1 MANDVTT
8 RILQIQVDYGDAVK
22 KIAEYQA
29 LIDEVRKL
37 QKGLKAD
44 LKEGRISQEEYQR
57 SVQAGNLAMS
67 QMKEAMNT
75 VSKAVRNQLK
85 SQAEQEGSLVQ
96 LRAEISNLNAEYDR
110 LSRAERESSKG
121 DELKDKINRLTTEL
135 KSAEEGT
142 QRFYRNVGNYKS
154 ALLGVGVSTSSLCD
168 ALAKEA
174 KSAEEAE
181 KANEILKKAIAAID
195 PSSVGAS
202 ESIALLSKKI
212 EENDKIIQEHADNL
226 ADAQKK
232 QQEQSEG
239 LLDTMSDLTGVN
251 LNFGNSLNNLSKNS
265 AGSVIE
271 GITIKAK
278 ALWATL
284 TGLLSNPLVLTFLGI
299 AGVGM
304 AVKWWYD
311 YNKGLEEASRLTQQL
326 TGLSGDEM
334 KAFRNEVQGVADTF
348 GADFQDV
355 LESANTLSRQF
366 GISVQEALQYVKDG
380 FVSGANATGQFT
392 DIVKEYPAYFKE
404 AGLSASQFIS
414 ITAQSSKMG
423 IVSDK
428 AVDTIKEA
436 NIRLREMST
445 ATAEALDGI
454 GISSAEMQKK
464 LQDGSMTTFEAMQ
477 QVSTKLN
484 EMADNSP
491 ATAAA
496 ISDIFGGPGED
507 AGLQYLRTLK
517 DIETNLDVTKEKAGD
532 MAKVQEEQMNSQIE
546 LDNTLAALFDAT
558 GGSFEEMTA
567 TAKTW
572 VNNGI
577 VAMIKGCVELVNWFI
592 DLYNKSIVVR
602 AGVASI
608 AIQFKTAWSIIKN
621 VCKLLVD
628 EIMALG
634 KIIKGVLTL
643 SWDDVKAG
651 WEQFR
656 KASSK
661 AVQNIVNDTVD
672 AYKEAWS
679 EVKDGELE
687 HVKLDLATVT
697 DGDSSASGQST
708 GDNTR
713 RTGNTGSKKDK
724 NKKTGK
730 DPAAEAAKA
739 EAQLLRKAED
749 ELMKITMESIETRR
763 KMVELSYKR
772 QIEDYQKKLT
782 EEKNLTENS
791 RTAILSI
798 IDSLQKQQIVALE
811 KFDAEEIKK
820 EVEHKEKLNQLKLEA
835 VKKGTDQ
842 EFELRRQ
849 SLANQQTIAEQEA
862 LLAYDNEIEKQ
873 EALKAIRE
881 KYANENTALDEEQA
895 QVKLTR
901 QKTVLENEI
910 AELEYAQSERELRQM
925 EGYQMD
931 EQHYQEWRQKGLE
944 EMDSHQSEILLKQ
957 EEAAAAELTAL
968 QERGQLSTQTT
979 EEYEAEVVAAK
990 QRSADAQKATNDA
1003 IVKNEQTKA
1012 QALKTITGGLTQLL
1026 DTLGESN
1033 ETFAKMS
1040 KVITLAQISIDT
1052 GKALSAGIASAS
1064 SMPFPANLA
1073 AIATTVATI
1082 LANIATAISTVK
1094 SAKFATGGKVTGPG
1108 TGTSDSIPA
1117 MLSNGEYVMTA
1128 EATRRFEPLLDYMNR
1143 SKGEYPVANTM
1154 NAVKLGASD
1163 IISLKSR
1170 SEREY
1175 FVQEV
1180 LKHIAIIE
1188 MHRTHSETTRLDNI
1202 YEKANHLLDIYSA
1215 RKESLSLD
1223 LFSSIVESNVQ
1234 KLTSSISKVK
1244 ETDEIKKILL
1254 SEINDLKIEKSSEIN
1269 SEKPNSII
1277 TALTKYVNT
1286 ENNFKENFEEFV
1298 NLVSTLKAFSITER
1312 SLNTHHYDSLTPIE
1326 TIGMNNDQ
1334 ASEGIGPKSEASTP
1348 VSPVFLSSGG
1358 LVIGK
1363 CSPTSD
1369 SIPAMLSN
1377 GEFVVN
1383 SRATRIF
1390 EPLLITMNNIGRGV
1404 PMQVLNSSQSITNAE
1419 LLTDSFESAAKEIK
1433 PVVSV
1438 VEINEA
1444 QDRVEIIENLDTY

>member
-1 MANDVTT
+1 MADDVTT
-8 RILQIQVDYGDAVK
+8 KILQIQVDYGDAVK

-29 LIDEVRKL
+29 QIDQVRKQ
-37 QKGLKAD
+37 QKGLKED
-44 LKEGRISQEEYQR
+44 LKDGRISQEEYQR
-57 SVQAGNLAMS
+57 SIQAGNLAMS
-67 QMKEAMNT
+67 QMKDAMNT
-75 VSKAVRNQLK
+75 VSKAVKNQLK

-110 LSRAERESSKG
+110 LSRAERESAKG

-154 ALLGVGVSTSSLCD
+154 ALLGAGVSTTSLCD
-168 ALAKEA
+168 ALSKEA

-181 KANEILKKAIAAID
+181 KANEVLKKAVAAID

-202 ESIALLSKKI
+202 ESIALLTKKI
-212 EENDKIIQEHADNL
+212 EENDKIIQEHADNV
-226 ADAQKK
+226 AAAQKK

-265 AGSVIE
+265 AGSVME
-271 GITIKAK
+271 GLNVKAK
-278 ALWATL
+278 ALWSTL
-284 TGLLSNPLVLTFLGI
+284 TGLLANPVVLTFLGI

-311 YNKGLEEASRLTQQL
+311 YNKGLEEASRLTSQL

-348 GADFQDV
+348 GVDFQEV
-355 LESANTLSRQF
+355 LESANTLSQQF
-366 GISVQEALQYVKDG
+366 GISVQEALGYVKDG

-445 ATAEALDGI
+445 ATSEALDGI

-477 QVSTKLN
+477 QVSAKLN

-517 DIETNLDVTKEKAGD
+517 DIETDLDVTKEKAGD
-532 MAKVQEEQMNSQIE
+532 LARVQEEQMNSQIE
-546 LDNTLAALFDAT
+546 LDNTLASLFDAT

-592 DLYNKSIVVR
+592 DLYNNSMVVR

-608 AIQFKTAWSIIKN
+608 AIRFKTAWSIIKN
-621 VCKLLVD
+621 VCIMLVD
-628 EIMALG
+628 EIMGLG

-651 WEQFR
+651 WDQFR
-656 KASSK
+656 KASVK
-661 AVQNIVNDTVD
+661 AVKNVVNDTVD
-672 AYKEAWS
+672 AYQEAWS
-679 EVKDGELE
+679 EIKDGQIE
-687 HVKLDLATVT
+687 HVKLDVNSVA
-697 DGDSSASGQST
+697 
-708 GDNTR
+708 
-713 RTGNTGSKKDK
+713 NTGADGAAAGGSGGGGGKGKNPGKTKTKGSKSGKS
-724 NKKTGK
+724 GK
-730 DPAAEAAKA
+730 DSAAEAAKE

-749 ELMKITMESIETRR
+749 ELLKITMESVESRR
-763 KMVELSYKR
+763 KKVELSYKR
-772 QIEDYQKKLT
+772 QIENYQKMLVEK
-782 EEKNLTENS
+782 KNLTEAS

-798 IDSLQKQQIVALE
+798 IDSLQKQQIEALA

-820 EVEHKEKLNQLKLEA
+820 EIEHKEKLNQLKLEA
-835 VKKGTDQ
+835 VKEGTDQ

-849 SLANQQTIAEQEA
+849 SLANQQAIAEQEA
-862 LLAYDNEIEKQ
+862 ILAYENETEKQ

-881 KYANENTALDEEQA
+881 RYANERTALDEEQA
-895 QVKLTR
+895 QLKLDR
-901 QKTVLENEI
+901 QKQELENEI

-931 EQHYQEWRQKGLE
+931 EEHYQEWRQRGLE
-944 EMDSHQSEILLKQ
+944 EMDEHQAELLTKQ
-957 EEAAAAELTAL
+957 EEAAAAELEAL
-968 QERGQLSTQTT
+968 IARGQLSTQTT
-979 EEYEAEVVAAK
+979 EEFEAEVIAAK
-990 QRSADAQKATNDA
+990 QKSAEAQKKTNDV
-1003 IVKNEQTKA
+1003 IIKNEQAKA
-1012 QALKTITGGLTQLL
+1012 QAMKAITGGLTQLL
-1026 DTLGESN
+1026 DALGESN
-1033 ETFAKMS
+1033 SAFAKMS
-1040 KVITLAQISIDT
+1040 KIITLAQIAIDT

-1082 LANIATAISTVK
+1082 LANVATAISTVK

-1117 MLSNGEYVMTA
+1117 MLSNGEFVMTA
-1128 EATRRFEPLLDYMNR
+1128 AATRMFEPLLM
-1143 SKGEYPVANTM
+1143 
-1154 NAVKLGASD
+1154 
-1163 IISLKSR
+1163 
-1170 SEREY
+1170 
-1175 FVQEV
+1175 
-1180 LKHIAIIE
+1180 
-1188 MHRTHSETTRLDNI
+1188 
-1202 YEKANHLLDIYSA
+1202 
-1215 RKESLSLD
+1215 
-1223 LFSSIVESNVQ
+1223 
-1234 KLTSSISKVK
+1234 
-1244 ETDEIKKILL
+1244 
-1254 SEINDLKIEKSSEIN
+1254 
-1269 SEKPNSII
+1269 
-1277 TALTKYVNT
+1277 
-1286 ENNFKENFEEFV
+1286 
-1298 NLVSTLKAFSITER
+1298 
-1312 SLNTHHYDSLTPIE
+1312 
-1326 TIGMNNDQ
+1326 
-1334 ASEGIGPKSEASTP
+1334 
-1348 VSPVFLSSGG
+1348 
-1358 LVIGK
+1358 
-1363 CSPTSD
+1363 
-1369 SIPAMLSN
+1369 
-1377 GEFVVN
+1377 
-1383 SRATRIF
+1383 
-1390 EPLLITMNNIGRGV
+1390 TMNNIGRGV
-1404 PMQVLNSSQSITNAE
+1404 PMQVLNSSQTINQAE
-1419 LLTDSFESAAKEIK
+1419 MLTDSFESAAREIK

-1438 VEINEA
+1438 VEITEA
-1444 QDRVEIIENLDTY
+1444 QDRVEMIENLDTY

>member
-1 MANDVTT
+1 MAANDVTT
-8 RILQIQVDYGDAVK
+8 KILQIQVDYGDAVK
-22 KIAEYQA
+22 QIAEWQA
-29 LIDEVRKL
+29 KIDAVRKQ
-37 QKGLKAD
+37 QKGLKED

-57 SVQAGNLAMS
+57 SIQAGNLAMS
-67 QMKEAMNT
+67 QMKDAMNT
-75 VSKAVRNQLK
+75 VSKAVKNQLK

-110 LSRAERESSKG
+110 LSRAERESAKG

-135 KSAEEGT
+135 KGAEEGT

-154 ALLGVGVSTSSLCD
+154 ALLGAGVSTSSLCD
-168 ALAKEA
+168 ALAKEC
-174 KSAEEAE
+174 KTAEEAE
-181 KANEILKKAIAAID
+181 KANEVLKKAVAAID

-202 ESIALLSKKI
+202 ESIALLTKKI
-212 EENDKIIQEHADNL
+212 EENEKVIKDHADSV
-226 ADAQKK
+226 AESQSR
-232 QQEQSEG
+232 SEG
-239 LLDTMSDLTGVN
+239 LVDTLSDLTGVN
-251 LNFGNSLNNLSKNS
+251 LNLGNSLNNLSKNS
-265 AGSVIE
+265 AGSVME
-271 GITIKAK
+271 GLTVKAK
-278 ALWATL
+278 ALWSTL
-284 TGLLSNPLVLTFLGI
+284 TGLLANPMVLTFLGI

-334 KAFRNEVQGVADTF
+334 KAFRNEVQGVADSF
-348 GADFQDV
+348 GVDFQEV
-355 LESANTLSRQF
+355 LESANTLSQQF
-366 GISVQEALQYVKDG
+366 GISVQEALGYVKDG

-477 QVSTKLN
+477 QVSAKLN

-517 DIETNLDVTKEKAGD
+517 DIETDLDVTKEKAGD
-532 MAKVQEEQMNSQIE
+532 LARVQEEQMNSQIE
-546 LDNTLAALFDAT
+546 LDNTLASLFDAT

-592 DLYNKSIVVR
+592 DLYNNSMVVR

-621 VCKLLVD
+621 VCIMLVD
-628 EIMALG
+628 EIMGLG

-651 WEQFR
+651 WDQFR
-656 KASSK
+656 KASVK
-661 AVQNIVNDTVD
+661 AVKNVVNDTVD
-672 AYKEAWS
+672 AYQEAWS
-679 EVKDGELE
+679 EIKDGQIE
-687 HVKLDLATVT
+687 HVKLDVNSVA
-697 DGDSSASGQST
+697 
-708 GDNTR
+708 
-713 RTGNTGSKKDK
+713 NTGADGAGAGGSGGGGGKGKNPGKTKTKGGKGGSK
-724 NKKTGK
+724 GK
-730 DPAAEAAKA
+730 DTAAEAAKE

-749 ELMKITMESIETRR
+749 ELLKITMESVESRR
-763 KMVELSYKR
+763 KKVELSYKR
-772 QIEDYQKKLT
+772 QIEDYQKMLVEK
-782 EEKNLTENS
+782 KNLTEAS

-798 IDSLQKQQIVALE
+798 IDSLQQQQTQALA

-820 EVEHKEKLNQLKLEA
+820 EIEHKEKLNQLKLEA
-835 VKKGTDQ
+835 VKEGTDQ

-849 SLANQQTIAEQEA
+849 SLLNQQAIAEQEA
-862 LLAYDNEIEKQ
+862 ILAYENETEKQ

-881 KYANENTALDEEQA
+881 RYANERTALDEEQA
-895 QVKLTR
+895 QLKLDR
-901 QKTVLENEI
+901 QKQELENEI

-931 EQHYQEWRQKGLE
+931 EEHYQEWRQRGLE
-944 EMDSHQSEILLKQ
+944 EMDEHQAELLTKQ
-957 EEAAAAELTAL
+957 EEAAAAELEAL
-968 QERGQLSTQTT
+968 IARGQLSTQTT
-979 EEYEAEVVAAK
+979 EEFEAEVIAAK
-990 QRSADAQKATNDA
+990 QKSAEAQKKTNDV
-1003 IVKNEQTKA
+1003 IIKNEQAKA
-1012 QALKTITGGLTQLL
+1012 QAMKAITGGLTQLL

-1033 ETFAKMS
+1033 SAFAKMS
-1040 KVITLAQISIDT
+1040 KIITLAQIAIDT

-1082 LANIATAISTVK
+1082 LANVATAISTVK

-1117 MLSNGEYVMTA
+1117 MLSNGEFVMTA
-1128 EATRRFEPLLDYMNR
+1128 AATRMFEPLLM
-1143 SKGEYPVANTM
+1143 
-1154 NAVKLGASD
+1154 
-1163 IISLKSR
+1163 
-1170 SEREY
+1170 
-1175 FVQEV
+1175 
-1180 LKHIAIIE
+1180 
-1188 MHRTHSETTRLDNI
+1188 
-1202 YEKANHLLDIYSA
+1202 
-1215 RKESLSLD
+1215 
-1223 LFSSIVESNVQ
+1223 
-1234 KLTSSISKVK
+1234 
-1244 ETDEIKKILL
+1244 
-1254 SEINDLKIEKSSEIN
+1254 
-1269 SEKPNSII
+1269 
-1277 TALTKYVNT
+1277 
-1286 ENNFKENFEEFV
+1286 
-1298 NLVSTLKAFSITER
+1298 
-1312 SLNTHHYDSLTPIE
+1312 
-1326 TIGMNNDQ
+1326 
-1334 ASEGIGPKSEASTP
+1334 
-1348 VSPVFLSSGG
+1348 
-1358 LVIGK
+1358 
-1363 CSPTSD
+1363 
-1369 SIPAMLSN
+1369 
-1377 GEFVVN
+1377 
-1383 SRATRIF
+1383 
-1390 EPLLITMNNIGRGV
+1390 TMNNIGRGV
-1404 PMQVLNSSQSITNAE
+1404 PMQVLNSSQTINQAE
-1419 LLTDSFESAAKEIK
+1419 MLTDSFESAAREIK

-1438 VEINEA
+1438 VEITEA
-1444 QDRVEIIENLDTY
+1444 QDRVEMIENLDTY

>member
-1 MANDVTT
+1 MASDDVTT
-8 RILQIQVDYGDAVK
+8 KILQIQVDYGDAVK
-22 KIAEYQA
+22 QIAEWQA
-29 LIDEVRKL
+29 KIDAVRKQ
-37 QKGLKAD
+37 QKGLKED

-57 SVQAGNLAMS
+57 SIQAGNLAMS
-67 QMKEAMNT
+67 QMKDAMNT
-75 VSKAVRNQLK
+75 VSKAVKNQLK

-110 LSRAERESSKG
+110 LSRAERESAKG

-154 ALLGVGVSTSSLCD
+154 ALLGAGVSTSSLCD
-168 ALAKEA
+168 ALAKEC
-174 KSAEEAE
+174 KTAEEAE
-181 KANEILKKAIAAID
+181 KANEVLKKAVAAID

-202 ESIALLSKKI
+202 ESIALLTKKI
-212 EENDKIIQEHADNL
+212 EENEKVIKEHADSV
-226 ADAQKK
+226 AESQSR
-232 QQEQSEG
+232 SEG
-239 LLDTMSDLTGVN
+239 LVDTLSDLTGVN
-251 LNFGNSLNNLSKNS
+251 LNLGNSLNNLSKNS
-265 AGSVIE
+265 AGSVME
-271 GITIKAK
+271 GLTVKAK
-278 ALWATL
+278 ALWSTL
-284 TGLLSNPLVLTFLGI
+284 TGLLANPMVLTFLGI

-334 KAFRNEVQGVADTF
+334 KAFRNEVQGVADSF
-348 GADFQDV
+348 GVDFQEV
-355 LESANTLSRQF
+355 LESANTLSQQF
-366 GISVQEALQYVKDG
+366 GISVQEALGYVKDG

-477 QVSTKLN
+477 QVSAKLN

-517 DIETNLDVTKEKAGD
+517 DIETDLDVTKEKAGD
-532 MAKVQEEQMNSQIE
+532 LARVQEEQMNSQIE
-546 LDNTLAALFDAT
+546 LDNTLASLFDAT

-592 DLYNKSIVVR
+592 DLYNNSMVVR

-621 VCKLLVD
+621 VCIMLVD
-628 EIMALG
+628 EIIGLG

-651 WEQFR
+651 WDQFR
-656 KASSK
+656 KASVK
-661 AVQNIVNDTVD
+661 AVKNVVNDTVD
-672 AYKEAWS
+672 AYQEAWS
-679 EVKDGELE
+679 EIKDGQIE
-687 HVKLDLATVT
+687 HVKLDVNSVA
-697 DGDSSASGQST
+697 
-708 GDNTR
+708 
-713 RTGNTGSKKDK
+713 NTGADGAAAGGSGGGGGKGKNPGKTKTKGSKSGKS
-724 NKKTGK
+724 GK
-730 DPAAEAAKA
+730 DSAAEAAKE

-749 ELMKITMESIETRR
+749 ELLKITMESVESRR
-763 KMVELSYKR
+763 KKVELSYKR
-772 QIEDYQKKLT
+772 QIEDYQKMLVEK
-782 EEKNLTENS
+782 KNLTEAS

-798 IDSLQKQQIVALE
+798 IDSLQQQQTQALA

-820 EVEHKEKLNQLKLEA
+820 EIEHKEKLNQLKLEA
-835 VKKGTDQ
+835 VKEGTDQ

-849 SLANQQTIAEQEA
+849 SLDNQQAIAEQEA
-862 LLAYDNEIEKQ
+862 ILAYDNEVEKQ

-881 KYANENTALDEEQA
+881 RYANERTALDEEQA
-895 QVKLTR
+895 QAKLDR
-901 QKTVLENEI
+901 QKQELENEI

-931 EQHYQEWRQKGLE
+931 EQHYQEWRQRGLE
-944 EMDSHQSEILLKQ
+944 EMDEHQAELLTKQ
-957 EEAAAAELTAL
+957 EEAAAAELEAL
-968 QERGQLSTQTT
+968 IARGQLSTQTT
-979 EEYEAEVVAAK
+979 EEFEAEVIAAK
-990 QRSADAQKATNDA
+990 QKSAEAQKKTNDV
-1003 IVKNEQTKA
+1003 IIKNEQAKA
-1012 QALKTITGGLTQLL
+1012 QAMKAVTSSLTGLL

-1033 ETFAKMS
+1033 SAFAKMS
-1040 KVITLAQISIDT
+1040 KIITLAQIAIDT

-1064 SMPFPANLA
+1064 SMPFPANIA
-1073 AIATTVATI
+1073 AIATTVATV

-1117 MLSNGEYVMTA
+1117 MLSNGEFVMTA
-1128 EATRRFEPLLDYMNR
+1128 AATKMFEPLLM
-1143 SKGEYPVANTM
+1143 
-1154 NAVKLGASD
+1154 
-1163 IISLKSR
+1163 
-1170 SEREY
+1170 
-1175 FVQEV
+1175 
-1180 LKHIAIIE
+1180 
-1188 MHRTHSETTRLDNI
+1188 
-1202 YEKANHLLDIYSA
+1202 
-1215 RKESLSLD
+1215 
-1223 LFSSIVESNVQ
+1223 
-1234 KLTSSISKVK
+1234 
-1244 ETDEIKKILL
+1244 
-1254 SEINDLKIEKSSEIN
+1254 
-1269 SEKPNSII
+1269 
-1277 TALTKYVNT
+1277 
-1286 ENNFKENFEEFV
+1286 
-1298 NLVSTLKAFSITER
+1298 
-1312 SLNTHHYDSLTPIE
+1312 
-1326 TIGMNNDQ
+1326 
-1334 ASEGIGPKSEASTP
+1334 
-1348 VSPVFLSSGG
+1348 
-1358 LVIGK
+1358 
-1363 CSPTSD
+1363 
-1369 SIPAMLSN
+1369 
-1377 GEFVVN
+1377 
-1383 SRATRIF
+1383 
-1390 EPLLITMNNIGRGV
+1390 TMNNIGRGV
-1404 PMQVLNSSQSITNAE
+1404 PMQVLNSSQSINQAE
-1419 LLTDSFESAAKEIK
+1419 MLTDSFESAAREIK

-1438 VEINEA
+1438 VEITEA
-1444 QDRVEIIENLDTY
+1444 QDRVEMIENLDTY

>member
-1 MANDVTT
+1 MATNDVTT
-8 RILQIQVDYGDAVK
+8 KILQIQVDYGNSIKQIAEWQAKIDAV
-22 KIAEYQA
+22 
-29 LIDEVRKL
+29 RKQ
-37 QKGLKAD
+37 QKGLKED

-57 SVQAGNLAMS
+57 SIQAGNLAMS
-67 QMKEAMNT
+67 QMKDAMNT
-75 VSKAVRNQLK
+75 VSKTVKNQLK

-96 LRAEISNLNAEYDR
+96 LRAQISNLNADYDR
-110 LSRAERESSKG
+110 LSRAERESAKG

-135 KSAEEGT
+135 KNAEEGT

-154 ALLGVGVSTSSLCD
+154 ALLGAGVSTSSLCD
-168 ALAKEA
+168 ALAKEC
-174 KSAEEAE
+174 KTAEEAE
-181 KANEILKKAIAAID
+181 KANEVLKKAVAAID

-202 ESIALLSKKI
+202 ESIALLTKKI
-212 EENDKIIQEHADNL
+212 EENDKIIQEHADNV
-226 ADAQKK
+226 AAAQKK

-265 AGSVIE
+265 AGSVLD
-271 GITIKAK
+271 GLTIKAK
-278 ALWATL
+278 ALWSTL
-284 TGLLSNPLVLTFLGI
+284 TGLLANPMVLTFLGI

-311 YNKGLEEASRLTQQL
+311 YNKGLEEASRLTSQL

-348 GADFQDV
+348 GVDFQEV
-355 LESANTLSRQF
+355 LESANTLSQQF
-366 GISVQEALQYVKDG
+366 GISVQEALGYVKDG

-477 QVSTKLN
+477 QVSAKLN

-517 DIETNLDVTKEKAGD
+517 DIETDLDVTKEKAGD
-532 MAKVQEEQMNSQIE
+532 LARVQEEQMNSQIE
-546 LDNTLAALFDAT
+546 LDNTLASLFDAT

-592 DLYNKSIVVR
+592 DLYNNSMVVR

-621 VCKLLVD
+621 VCTMLVD
-628 EIMALG
+628 EIMGLG

-651 WEQFR
+651 WNQFR
-656 KASSK
+656 QASVK
-661 AVQNIVNDTVD
+661 AVKNVVNDTVD
-672 AYKEAWS
+672 AYQEAWS
-679 EVKDGELE
+679 EIKDGQIE
-687 HVKLDLATVT
+687 HVKLDVN
-697 DGDSSASGQST
+697 SVV
-708 GDNTR
+708 
-713 RTGNTGSKKDK
+713 NTGADGAGAGGRGGGGGKDK
-724 NKKTGK
+724 NPGKTKTKGGKGGGKGK
-730 DPAAEAAKA
+730 DTAAEAAKE

-749 ELMKITMESIETRR
+749 ELLKITMESVETRR
-763 KMVELSYKR
+763 KKVELSYKR
-772 QIEDYQKKLT
+772 QIEDYQKMLVEK
-782 EEKNLTENS
+782 KNLTEAS

-798 IDSLQKQQIVALE
+798 IDSLQKQQVQALE

-820 EVEHKEKLNQLKLEA
+820 EIEHKEKLNQLKLEA
-835 VKKGTDQ
+835 VKEGTDQ

-849 SLANQQTIAEQEA
+849 SLDNQQAIAEQEA
-862 LLAYDNEIEKQ
+862 ILAYENETEKQ

-881 KYANENTALDEEQA
+881 KYDNERTALDEEQA
-895 QVKLTR
+895 QAKIDR
-901 QKTVLENEI
+901 HKQELENEI

-931 EQHYQEWRQKGLE
+931 EEHYQEWRQRGLE
-944 EMDSHQSEILLKQ
+944 EMDEHQAELLTKQ
-957 EEAAAAELTAL
+957 EEAAAAELEAL
-968 QERGQLSTQTT
+968 IARGQLATQTT
-979 EEYEAEVVAAK
+979 EEYEAEILAAK
-990 QRSADAQKATNDA
+990 QKSADAQKKTNDV
-1003 IVKNEQTKA
+1003 IVKNEQAKA
-1012 QALKTITGGLTQLL
+1012 QAMKAVTSSLTGLL

-1033 ETFAKMS
+1033 SAFAKMS
-1040 KVITLAQISIDT
+1040 KIITLAQIAIDT

-1064 SMPFPANLA
+1064 SMPFPSNIA
-1073 AIATTVATI
+1073 AIATTVATV

-1094 SAKFATGGKVTGPG
+1094 SAKFATGGKVSGPG

-1117 MLSNGEYVMTA
+1117 MLSNGEFVMTA
-1128 EATRRFEPLLDYMNR
+1128 AATKMFEPLLM
-1143 SKGEYPVANTM
+1143 
-1154 NAVKLGASD
+1154 
-1163 IISLKSR
+1163 
-1170 SEREY
+1170 
-1175 FVQEV
+1175 
-1180 LKHIAIIE
+1180 
-1188 MHRTHSETTRLDNI
+1188 
-1202 YEKANHLLDIYSA
+1202 
-1215 RKESLSLD
+1215 
-1223 LFSSIVESNVQ
+1223 
-1234 KLTSSISKVK
+1234 
-1244 ETDEIKKILL
+1244 
-1254 SEINDLKIEKSSEIN
+1254 
-1269 SEKPNSII
+1269 
-1277 TALTKYVNT
+1277 
-1286 ENNFKENFEEFV
+1286 
-1298 NLVSTLKAFSITER
+1298 
-1312 SLNTHHYDSLTPIE
+1312 
-1326 TIGMNNDQ
+1326 
-1334 ASEGIGPKSEASTP
+1334 
-1348 VSPVFLSSGG
+1348 
-1358 LVIGK
+1358 
-1363 CSPTSD
+1363 
-1369 SIPAMLSN
+1369 
-1377 GEFVVN
+1377 
-1383 SRATRIF
+1383 
-1390 EPLLITMNNIGRGV
+1390 TMNNIGRGV
-1404 PMQVLNSSQSITNAE
+1404 PMQVLNSSQSINQAE
-1419 LLTDSFESAAKEIK
+1419 MLTDSFESAAREIK

-1438 VEINEA
+1438 VEITEA
-1444 QDRVEIIENLDTY
+1444 QDRVEMIENLDTY

>member
-1 MANDVTT
+1 MADDVTT
-8 RILQIQVDYGDAVK
+8 KILQIQVDYGDAVK

-29 LIDEVRKL
+29 QIDQVRKQ
-37 QKGLKAD
+37 QKGLKED
-44 LKEGRISQEEYQR
+44 LKDGRISQEEYQR
-57 SVQAGNLAMS
+57 SIQAGNLAMS
-67 QMKEAMNT
+67 QMKDAMNT
-75 VSKAVRNQLK
+75 VSKAVKNQLK

-110 LSRAERESSKG
+110 LSRAERESAKG

-154 ALLGVGVSTSSLCD
+154 ALLGAGVSTTSLCD
-168 ALAKEA
+168 ALSKEA

-181 KANEILKKAIAAID
+181 KANEVLKKAVAAID

-202 ESIALLSKKI
+202 ESIALLTKKI
-212 EENDKIIQEHADNL
+212 EENDKIIQEHADNV
-226 ADAQKK
+226 AAAQKK

-265 AGSVIE
+265 AGSVME
-271 GITIKAK
+271 GLNVKAK
-278 ALWATL
+278 ALWSTL
-284 TGLLSNPLVLTFLGI
+284 TGLLANPVVLTFLGI

-311 YNKGLEEASRLTQQL
+311 YNKGLEEASRLTSQL

-348 GADFQDV
+348 GVDFQEV
-355 LESANTLSRQF
+355 LESANTLSQQF
-366 GISVQEALQYVKDG
+366 GISVQEALGYVKDG

-445 ATAEALDGI
+445 ATSEALDGI

-477 QVSTKLN
+477 QVSAKLN

-517 DIETNLDVTKEKAGD
+517 DIETDLDVTKEKAGD
-532 MAKVQEEQMNSQIE
+532 LARVQEEQMNSQIE
-546 LDNTLAALFDAT
+546 LDNTLASLFDAT

-592 DLYNKSIVVR
+592 DLYNNSMVVR

-621 VCKLLVD
+621 VCIMLVD
-628 EIMALG
+628 EIMGLG

-651 WEQFR
+651 WDQFR
-656 KASSK
+656 KASVK
-661 AVQNIVNDTVD
+661 AVKNVVNDTVD
-672 AYKEAWS
+672 AYQEAWS
-679 EVKDGELE
+679 EIKDGQIE
-687 HVKLDLATVT
+687 HVKLDVNSVA
-697 DGDSSASGQST
+697 
-708 GDNTR
+708 
-713 RTGNTGSKKDK
+713 NTGADGAAAGGSGGGGGKGKNPGKTKTKGSKSGKS
-724 NKKTGK
+724 GK
-730 DPAAEAAKA
+730 DSAAEAAKE

-749 ELMKITMESIETRR
+749 ELLKITMESVESRR
-763 KMVELSYKR
+763 KKVELSYKR
-772 QIEDYQKKLT
+772 QIEDYQKMLVEK
-782 EEKNLTENS
+782 KNLTDAS

-798 IDSLQKQQIVALE
+798 IDSLQKQQIEALA

-820 EVEHKEKLNQLKLEA
+820 EIEHKEKLNQLKLEA
-835 VKKGTDQ
+835 VKEGTDQ

-849 SLANQQTIAEQEA
+849 SLANQQAIAEQEA
-862 LLAYDNEIEKQ
+862 ILAYENETEKQ

-881 KYANENTALDEEQA
+881 RYANERTALDEEQA
-895 QVKLTR
+895 QLKLDR
-901 QKTVLENEI
+901 QKQELENEI

-931 EQHYQEWRQKGLE
+931 EEHYQEWRQRGLE
-944 EMDSHQSEILLKQ
+944 EMDEHQAELLTKQ
-957 EEAAAAELTAL
+957 EEAAAAELEAL
-968 QERGQLSTQTT
+968 IARGQLSTQTT
-979 EEYEAEVVAAK
+979 EEFEAEVIAAK
-990 QRSADAQKATNDA
+990 QKSAEAQKKTNDV
-1003 IVKNEQTKA
+1003 IIKNEQAKA
-1012 QALKTITGGLTQLL
+1012 QAMKAITGGLTQLL
-1026 DTLGESN
+1026 DALGESN
-1033 ETFAKMS
+1033 SAFAKMS
-1040 KVITLAQISIDT
+1040 KIITLAQIAIDT

-1082 LANIATAISTVK
+1082 LANVATAISTVK

-1117 MLSNGEYVMTA
+1117 MLSNGEFVMTA
-1128 EATRRFEPLLDYMNR
+1128 AATRMFEPLLM
-1143 SKGEYPVANTM
+1143 
-1154 NAVKLGASD
+1154 
-1163 IISLKSR
+1163 
-1170 SEREY
+1170 
-1175 FVQEV
+1175 
-1180 LKHIAIIE
+1180 
-1188 MHRTHSETTRLDNI
+1188 
-1202 YEKANHLLDIYSA
+1202 
-1215 RKESLSLD
+1215 
-1223 LFSSIVESNVQ
+1223 
-1234 KLTSSISKVK
+1234 
-1244 ETDEIKKILL
+1244 
-1254 SEINDLKIEKSSEIN
+1254 
-1269 SEKPNSII
+1269 
-1277 TALTKYVNT
+1277 
-1286 ENNFKENFEEFV
+1286 
-1298 NLVSTLKAFSITER
+1298 
-1312 SLNTHHYDSLTPIE
+1312 
-1326 TIGMNNDQ
+1326 
-1334 ASEGIGPKSEASTP
+1334 
-1348 VSPVFLSSGG
+1348 
-1358 LVIGK
+1358 
-1363 CSPTSD
+1363 
-1369 SIPAMLSN
+1369 
-1377 GEFVVN
+1377 
-1383 SRATRIF
+1383 
-1390 EPLLITMNNIGRGV
+1390 TMNNIGRGV
-1404 PMQVLNSSQSITNAE
+1404 PMQVLNSSQTINQAE
-1419 LLTDSFESAAKEIK
+1419 MLTDSFESAAREIK

-1438 VEINEA
+1438 VEITEA
-1444 QDRVEIIENLDTY
+1444 QDRVEMIENLDTY

>member
-1 MANDVTT
+1 MADDVTT
-8 RILQIQVDYGDAVK
+8 KILQIQVDYGDAVK
-22 KIAEYQA
+22 QIAEWQA
-29 LIDEVRKL
+29 KIDAVRKQ
-37 QKGLKAD
+37 QKGLKED

-57 SVQAGNLAMS
+57 SIQAGNLAMS
-67 QMKEAMNT
+67 QMKDAMNT
-75 VSKAVRNQLK
+75 VSKAVKNQLK

-110 LSRAERESSKG
+110 LSRAERESAKG

-135 KSAEEGT
+135 KGAEEGT

-154 ALLGVGVSTSSLCD
+154 ALLGAGVSTSSLCD
-168 ALAKEA
+168 ALAKEC
-174 KSAEEAE
+174 KTAEEAE
-181 KANEILKKAIAAID
+181 KANEVLKKAVAAID

-202 ESIALLSKKI
+202 ESIALLTKKI
-212 EENDKIIQEHADNL
+212 EENEKVIKDHADSV
-226 ADAQKK
+226 AESQSR
-232 QQEQSEG
+232 SEG
-239 LLDTMSDLTGVN
+239 LVDTLSDLTGVN
-251 LNFGNSLNNLSKNS
+251 LNLGNSLNNLSKNS
-265 AGSVIE
+265 AGSVME
-271 GITIKAK
+271 GLTVKAK
-278 ALWATL
+278 ALWSTL
-284 TGLLSNPLVLTFLGI
+284 TGLLANPMVLTFLGI

-348 GADFQDV
+348 GVDFQEV
-355 LESANTLSRQF
+355 LESANTLSQQF
-366 GISVQEALQYVKDG
+366 GISVQEALGYVKDG

-445 ATAEALDGI
+445 ATSEALDGI

-477 QVSTKLN
+477 QVSAKLN

-517 DIETNLDVTKEKAGD
+517 DIETDLDVTKEKAGD
-532 MAKVQEEQMNSQIE
+532 LARVQEEQMNSQIE
-546 LDNTLAALFDAT
+546 LDNTLASLFDAT

-592 DLYNKSIVVR
+592 DLYNNSMVVR

-621 VCKLLVD
+621 VCIMLVD
-628 EIMALG
+628 EIMGLG

-651 WEQFR
+651 WDQFR
-656 KASSK
+656 KASVK
-661 AVQNIVNDTVD
+661 AVKNVVNDTVD
-672 AYKEAWS
+672 AYQEAWS
-679 EVKDGELE
+679 EIKDGQIE
-687 HVKLDLATVT
+687 HVKLDVNSVANTGA
-697 DGDSSASGQST
+697 DGDAAGGSGGGGGKGKNPGKT
-708 GDNTR
+708 KTK
-713 RTGNTGSKKDK
+713 GSKSGKS
-724 NKKTGK
+724 GK
-730 DPAAEAAKA
+730 DSAAEAAKE

-749 ELMKITMESIETRR
+749 ELLKITMESVESRR
-763 KMVELSYKR
+763 KKVELSYKR
-772 QIEDYQKKLT
+772 QIEDYQKMLVEK
-782 EEKNLTENS
+782 KNLTEAS

-798 IDSLQKQQIVALE
+798 IDSLQKQQIEALA

-820 EVEHKEKLNQLKLEA
+820 EIEHKEKLNQLKLEA
-835 VKKGTDQ
+835 VKEGTDQ

-849 SLANQQTIAEQEA
+849 SLANQQAIAEQEA
-862 LLAYDNEIEKQ
+862 ILAYENETEKQ

-881 KYANENTALDEEQA
+881 RYANERTVLDEEQA
-895 QVKLTR
+895 QLKLDR
-901 QKTVLENEI
+901 QKQELENEI

-931 EQHYQEWRQKGLE
+931 EQHYQEWRQRGLE
-944 EMDSHQSEILLKQ
+944 EMDEHQAELLTKQ
-957 EEAAAAELTAL
+957 EEAAAAELEAL
-968 QERGQLSTQTT
+968 IARGQLATQTT
-979 EEYEAEVVAAK
+979 EEYEAEVIAAK
-990 QRSADAQKATNDA
+990 QKSAEAQKKTNDV
-1003 IVKNEQTKA
+1003 IIKNEQAKA
-1012 QALKTITGGLTQLL
+1012 QAMKAVTSSLTGLL

-1033 ETFAKMS
+1033 SAFAKMS
-1040 KVITLAQISIDT
+1040 KIITLAQIAIDT

-1064 SMPFPANLA
+1064 SMPFPANIA
-1073 AIATTVATI
+1073 AIATTVATV

-1117 MLSNGEYVMTA
+1117 MLSNGEFVMTA
-1128 EATRRFEPLLDYMNR
+1128 AATKMFEPLLM
-1143 SKGEYPVANTM
+1143 
-1154 NAVKLGASD
+1154 
-1163 IISLKSR
+1163 
-1170 SEREY
+1170 
-1175 FVQEV
+1175 
-1180 LKHIAIIE
+1180 
-1188 MHRTHSETTRLDNI
+1188 
-1202 YEKANHLLDIYSA
+1202 
-1215 RKESLSLD
+1215 
-1223 LFSSIVESNVQ
+1223 
-1234 KLTSSISKVK
+1234 
-1244 ETDEIKKILL
+1244 
-1254 SEINDLKIEKSSEIN
+1254 
-1269 SEKPNSII
+1269 
-1277 TALTKYVNT
+1277 
-1286 ENNFKENFEEFV
+1286 
-1298 NLVSTLKAFSITER
+1298 
-1312 SLNTHHYDSLTPIE
+1312 
-1326 TIGMNNDQ
+1326 
-1334 ASEGIGPKSEASTP
+1334 
-1348 VSPVFLSSGG
+1348 
-1358 LVIGK
+1358 
-1363 CSPTSD
+1363 
-1369 SIPAMLSN
+1369 
-1377 GEFVVN
+1377 
-1383 SRATRIF
+1383 
-1390 EPLLITMNNIGRGV
+1390 TMNNIGRGV
-1404 PMQVLNSSQSITNAE
+1404 PMQVLNSSQSINQAE
-1419 LLTDSFESAAKEIK
+1419 MLTDSFESAAREIK

-1438 VEINEA
+1438 VEITEA
-1444 QDRVEIIENLDTY
+1444 QDRVEMIENLDTY

>member
-1 MANDVTT
+1 MADDVTT
-8 RILQIQVDYGDAVK
+8 KILQIQVDYGDAVK

-29 LIDEVRKL
+29 QIDQVRKQ
-37 QKGLKAD
+37 QKGLKED
-44 LKEGRISQEEYQR
+44 LKDGRISQEEYQR
-57 SVQAGNLAMS
+57 SIQAGNLAMS
-67 QMKEAMNT
+67 QMKDAMNT
-75 VSKAVRNQLK
+75 VSKAVKNQLK

-110 LSRAERESSKG
+110 LSRAERESAKG

-154 ALLGVGVSTSSLCD
+154 ALLGAGVSTTSLCD
-168 ALAKEA
+168 ALSKEA

-181 KANEILKKAIAAID
+181 KANEVLKKAVAAID

-202 ESIALLSKKI
+202 ESIALLTKKI
-212 EENDKIIQEHADNL
+212 EENDKIIQEHADNV
-226 ADAQKK
+226 AAAQKK

-265 AGSVIE
+265 AGSVME
-271 GITIKAK
+271 GLNVKAK
-278 ALWATL
+278 ALWSTL
-284 TGLLSNPLVLTFLGI
+284 TGLLANPVVLTFLGI

-311 YNKGLEEASRLTQQL
+311 YNKGLEEASRLTSQL

-348 GADFQDV
+348 GVDFQEV
-355 LESANTLSRQF
+355 LESANTLSQQF
-366 GISVQEALQYVKDG
+366 GISVQEALGYVKDG

-445 ATAEALDGI
+445 ATSEALDGI

-477 QVSTKLN
+477 QVSAKLN

-517 DIETNLDVTKEKAGD
+517 DIETDLDVTKEKAGD
-532 MAKVQEEQMNSQIE
+532 LARVQEEQMNSQIE
-546 LDNTLAALFDAT
+546 LDNTLASLFDAT

-592 DLYNKSIVVR
+592 DLYNNSMVVR

-608 AIQFKTAWSIIKN
+608 AIRFKTAWSIIKN
-621 VCKLLVD
+621 VCIMLVD
-628 EIMALG
+628 EIMGLG

-651 WEQFR
+651 WDQFR
-656 KASSK
+656 KASVK
-661 AVQNIVNDTVD
+661 AVKNVVNDTVD
-672 AYKEAWS
+672 AYQEAWS
-679 EVKDGELE
+679 EIKDGQIE
-687 HVKLDLATVT
+687 HVKLDVNSVA
-697 DGDSSASGQST
+697 
-708 GDNTR
+708 
-713 RTGNTGSKKDK
+713 NTGADGAAAGGSGGGGGKGKNPGKTKTKGSKSGKS
-724 NKKTGK
+724 GK
-730 DPAAEAAKA
+730 DSAAEAAKE

-749 ELMKITMESIETRR
+749 ELLKITMESVESRR
-763 KMVELSYKR
+763 KKVELSYKR
-772 QIEDYQKKLT
+772 QIEDYQKMLVEK
-782 EEKNLTENS
+782 KNLTEAS

-798 IDSLQKQQIVALE
+798 IDSLQKQQIEALA

-820 EVEHKEKLNQLKLEA
+820 EIEHKEKLNQLKLEA
-835 VKKGTDQ
+835 VKEGTDQ

-849 SLANQQTIAEQEA
+849 SLANQQAIAEQEA
-862 LLAYDNEIEKQ
+862 ILAYENETEKQ

-881 KYANENTALDEEQA
+881 RYANERTALDEEQA
-895 QVKLTR
+895 QLKLDR
-901 QKTVLENEI
+901 QKQELENEI

-931 EQHYQEWRQKGLE
+931 EEHYQEWRQRGLE
-944 EMDSHQSEILLKQ
+944 EMDEHQAELLTKQ
-957 EEAAAAELTAL
+957 EEAAAAELEAL
-968 QERGQLSTQTT
+968 IARGQLSTQTT
-979 EEYEAEVVAAK
+979 EEFEAEVIAAK
-990 QRSADAQKATNDA
+990 QKSAEAQKKTNDV
-1003 IVKNEQTKA
+1003 IIKNEQAKA
-1012 QALKTITGGLTQLL
+1012 QAMKAITGGLTQLL
-1026 DTLGESN
+1026 DALGESN
-1033 ETFAKMS
+1033 SAFAKMS
-1040 KVITLAQISIDT
+1040 KIITLAQIAIDT

-1082 LANIATAISTVK
+1082 LANVATAISTVK

-1117 MLSNGEYVMTA
+1117 MLSNGEFVMTA
-1128 EATRRFEPLLDYMNR
+1128 AATRMFEPLLM
-1143 SKGEYPVANTM
+1143 
-1154 NAVKLGASD
+1154 
-1163 IISLKSR
+1163 
-1170 SEREY
+1170 
-1175 FVQEV
+1175 
-1180 LKHIAIIE
+1180 
-1188 MHRTHSETTRLDNI
+1188 
-1202 YEKANHLLDIYSA
+1202 
-1215 RKESLSLD
+1215 
-1223 LFSSIVESNVQ
+1223 
-1234 KLTSSISKVK
+1234 
-1244 ETDEIKKILL
+1244 
-1254 SEINDLKIEKSSEIN
+1254 
-1269 SEKPNSII
+1269 
-1277 TALTKYVNT
+1277 
-1286 ENNFKENFEEFV
+1286 
-1298 NLVSTLKAFSITER
+1298 
-1312 SLNTHHYDSLTPIE
+1312 
-1326 TIGMNNDQ
+1326 
-1334 ASEGIGPKSEASTP
+1334 
-1348 VSPVFLSSGG
+1348 
-1358 LVIGK
+1358 
-1363 CSPTSD
+1363 
-1369 SIPAMLSN
+1369 
-1377 GEFVVN
+1377 
-1383 SRATRIF
+1383 
-1390 EPLLITMNNIGRGV
+1390 TMNNIGRGV
-1404 PMQVLNSSQSITNAE
+1404 PMQVLNSSQTINQAE
-1419 LLTDSFESAAKEIK
+1419 MLTDSFESAAREIK

-1438 VEINEA
+1438 VEITEA
-1444 QDRVEIIENLDTY
+1444 QDRVEMIENLDTY

>member
-1 MANDVTT
+1 MATNDVTT
-8 RILQIQVDYGDAVK
+8 KILQIQVDYGDAVK
-22 KIAEYQA
+22 QIAEWQA
-29 LIDEVRKL
+29 KIDAVRKQ
-37 QKGLKAD
+37 QKGLKED

-57 SVQAGNLAMS
+57 SIQAGNLAMS
-67 QMKEAMNT
+67 QMKDAMNT
-75 VSKAVRNQLK
+75 VSKAVKNQLK

-110 LSRAERESSKG
+110 LSRAERESAKG

-154 ALLGVGVSTSSLCD
+154 ALLGAGVSTSSLCD
-168 ALAKEA
+168 ALAKEC
-174 KSAEEAE
+174 KTAEEAE
-181 KANEILKKAIAAID
+181 KANEVLKKAVAAID

-202 ESIALLSKKI
+202 ESIALLTKKI
-212 EENDKIIQEHADNL
+212 EENEKVIKEHADSV
-226 ADAQKK
+226 AESQSR
-232 QQEQSEG
+232 SEG
-239 LLDTMSDLTGVN
+239 LVDTLSDLTGVN
-251 LNFGNSLNNLSKNS
+251 LNFGNSLNSLSKNS
-265 AGSVIE
+265 AGSVME
-271 GITIKAK
+271 GLTVKAK

-284 TGLLSNPLVLTFLGI
+284 TGLLANPVVLTFLGI

-311 YNKGLEEASRLTQQL
+311 YNKGLEEASRLTSQL

-348 GADFQDV
+348 GVDFQEV
-355 LESANTLSRQF
+355 LESANTLSQQF
-366 GISVQEALQYVKDG
+366 GISVQEALGYVKDG

-477 QVSTKLN
+477 QVSAKLN

-517 DIETNLDVTKEKAGD
+517 DIETDLDVTKEKAGD
-532 MAKVQEEQMNSQIE
+532 LARVQEEQMNSQIE
-546 LDNTLAALFDAT
+546 LDNTLASLFDAT

-592 DLYNKSIVVR
+592 DLYNNSMVVR

-621 VCKLLVD
+621 VCTMLVD
-628 EIMALG
+628 EIMGLG

-651 WEQFR
+651 WNQFR
-656 KASSK
+656 QASVK
-661 AVQNIVNDTVD
+661 AVKNVVNDTVD
-672 AYKEAWS
+672 AYQEAWS
-679 EVKDGELE
+679 EIKDGQIE
-687 HVKLDLATVT
+687 HVKLDVN
-697 DGDSSASGQST
+697 SVV
-708 GDNTR
+708 
-713 RTGNTGSKKDK
+713 NTGADGAGAGGRGGGGGKGK
-724 NKKTGK
+724 NPGKTKTKGGKGGGKGK
-730 DPAAEAAKA
+730 DTAAEAAKE

-749 ELMKITMESIETRR
+749 ELLKITMESVETRR
-763 KMVELSYKR
+763 KKVELSYKR
-772 QIEDYQKKLT
+772 QIEDYQKMLVEK
-782 EEKNLTENS
+782 KNLTEAS

-798 IDSLQKQQIVALE
+798 IDSLQKQQTQALA

-820 EVEHKEKLNQLKLEA
+820 EIEHKEKLNQLKLEA
-835 VKKGTDQ
+835 IKEGTDQ

-849 SLANQQTIAEQEA
+849 SLANQQAIAEQEA
-862 LLAYDNEIEKQ
+862 ILAYENETDKQ

-881 KYANENTALDEEQA
+881 KYANERTALDEEQA
-895 QVKLTR
+895 QLKLDR
-901 QKTVLENEI
+901 QKQELENEI

-931 EQHYQEWRQKGLE
+931 EQRYQEWRQRGLE
-944 EMDSHQSEILLKQ
+944 EMDEHQAELLTKQ
-957 EEAAAAELTAL
+957 EEAAAAELEAL
-968 QERGQLSTQTT
+968 IARGQLATQTT
-979 EEYEAEVVAAK
+979 EEYEAEVIAAK
-990 QRSADAQKATNDA
+990 QKSAEAQKKTNDV
-1003 IVKNEQTKA
+1003 ILKNEQAKA
-1012 QALKTITGGLTQLL
+1012 QAMKAVTSSLTGLL

-1033 ETFAKMS
+1033 SAFAKMS
-1040 KVITLAQISIDT
+1040 KIITLAQIAIDT

-1064 SMPFPANLA
+1064 SMPFPANIA
-1073 AIATTVATI
+1073 AIATTVATV

-1117 MLSNGEYVMTA
+1117 MLSNGEFVMTA
-1128 EATRRFEPLLDYMNR
+1128 AATKMFEPLLM
-1143 SKGEYPVANTM
+1143 
-1154 NAVKLGASD
+1154 
-1163 IISLKSR
+1163 
-1170 SEREY
+1170 
-1175 FVQEV
+1175 
-1180 LKHIAIIE
+1180 
-1188 MHRTHSETTRLDNI
+1188 
-1202 YEKANHLLDIYSA
+1202 
-1215 RKESLSLD
+1215 
-1223 LFSSIVESNVQ
+1223 
-1234 KLTSSISKVK
+1234 
-1244 ETDEIKKILL
+1244 
-1254 SEINDLKIEKSSEIN
+1254 
-1269 SEKPNSII
+1269 
-1277 TALTKYVNT
+1277 
-1286 ENNFKENFEEFV
+1286 
-1298 NLVSTLKAFSITER
+1298 
-1312 SLNTHHYDSLTPIE
+1312 
-1326 TIGMNNDQ
+1326 
-1334 ASEGIGPKSEASTP
+1334 
-1348 VSPVFLSSGG
+1348 
-1358 LVIGK
+1358 
-1363 CSPTSD
+1363 
-1369 SIPAMLSN
+1369 
-1377 GEFVVN
+1377 
-1383 SRATRIF
+1383 
-1390 EPLLITMNNIGRGV
+1390 TMNNIGRGV
-1404 PMQVLNSSQSITNAE
+1404 PMQVLNSSQSINQAE
-1419 LLTDSFESAAKEIK
+1419 MLTDSFESAAREIK

-1438 VEINEA
+1438 VEITEA
-1444 QDRVEIIENLDTY
+1444 QDRVEMIENLDTY

>member
-1 MANDVTT
+1 MAANDVTT
-8 RILQIQVDYGDAVK
+8 KILQIQVDYGDAVK
-22 KIAEYQA
+22 QIAEWQA
-29 LIDEVRKL
+29 KIDAVRKQ
-37 QKGLKAD
+37 QKGLKED

-57 SVQAGNLAMS
+57 SIQAGNLAMS
-67 QMKEAMNT
+67 QMKDAMNT
-75 VSKAVRNQLK
+75 VSKAVKNQLK

-110 LSRAERESSKG
+110 LSRAERESAKG

-154 ALLGVGVSTSSLCD
+154 ALLGAGVSTSSLCD
-168 ALAKEA
+168 ALAKEC
-174 KSAEEAE
+174 KTAEEAE
-181 KANEILKKAIAAID
+181 KANEVLKKAVAAID
-195 PSSVGAS
+195 PSSVGAA
-202 ESIALLSKKI
+202 ESIALLTKKI
-212 EENDKIIQEHADNL
+212 EENDKIIQEHADNV
-226 ADAQKK
+226 AAAQKK

-265 AGSVIE
+265 AGSVLE
-271 GITIKAK
+271 GLTIKAK

-284 TGLLSNPLVLTFLGI
+284 TGLLANPLVLTFLGI

-348 GADFQDV
+348 GVDFQEV
-355 LESANTLSRQF
+355 LEAANTLSQQF
-366 GISVQEALQYVKDG
+366 GISVQEAMQYVKDG

-445 ATAEALDGI
+445 ATTEALDGI

-477 QVSTKLN
+477 QVSAKLN

-532 MAKVQEEQMNSQIE
+532 LARVQEEQMNSQIE

-592 DLYNKSIVVR
+592 DLYNNSMVVR

-621 VCKLLVD
+621 VCTMLVD

-643 SWDDVKAG
+643 SWSDVKAG
-651 WEQFR
+651 WDQFR

-679 EVKDGELE
+679 EIKDGEIE
-687 HVKLDLATVT
+687 HVKLDI
-697 DGDSSASGQST
+697 SSVA
-708 GDNTR
+708 
-713 RTGNTGSKKDK
+713 NTGAEGAAQSGGGKGKGKNPGKTKTKDK
-724 NKKTGK
+724 KSGK
-730 DPAAEAAKA
+730 DPAAEAAKE

-749 ELMKITMESIETRR
+749 ELLKITMESIETRR
-763 KMVELSYKR
+763 KKVELSYKR
-772 QIEDYQKKLT
+772 QIEDYQKKLA
-782 EEKNLTENS
+782 EDKNLTEKS
-791 RTAILSI
+791 REAILSI
-798 IDSLQKQQIVALE
+798 IDSLQKQQEQALA

-820 EVEHKEKLNQLKLEA
+820 EIEHKEKLNQLKLEA
-835 VKKGTDQ
+835 IKEGTDQ

-849 SLANQQTIAEQEA
+849 SLANQQAIAEQEA
-862 LLAYDNEIEKQ
+862 ILAYENETEKQ

-881 KYANENTALDEEQA
+881 RYANERTALDEEQA
-895 QVKLTR
+895 QLKLDR
-901 QKTVLENEI
+901 QKQELENEI

-931 EQHYQEWRQKGLE
+931 EEHYQEWRQRGLE
-944 EMDSHQSEILLKQ
+944 EMDEHQAEILTKQ
-957 EEAAAAELTAL
+957 EEAAAAELEAL
-968 QERGQLSTQTT
+968 IQRGQLATQTT
-979 EEYEAEVVAAK
+979 EEYEAEVIAAK
-990 QRSADAQKATNDA
+990 QKSAEAQKKTNDA
-1003 IVKNEQTKA
+1003 IIKNEQAKA
-1012 QALKTITGGLTQLL
+1012 QAMKTVTASLTQLL
-1026 DTLGESN
+1026 DQLGESN
-1033 ETFAKMS
+1033 SAFAKMS
-1040 KVITLAQISIDT
+1040 KIITLAQIAIDT

-1064 SMPFPANLA
+1064 SMPFPSNIA
-1073 AIATTVATI
+1073 AIATTVATV

-1094 SAKFATGGKVTGPG
+1094 SAKFAQGGKVTGPG

-1117 MLSNGEYVMTA
+1117 MLSNGEFVMTA
-1128 EATRRFEPLLDYMNR
+1128 AATKMFEPLLM
-1143 SKGEYPVANTM
+1143 
-1154 NAVKLGASD
+1154 
-1163 IISLKSR
+1163 
-1170 SEREY
+1170 
-1175 FVQEV
+1175 
-1180 LKHIAIIE
+1180 
-1188 MHRTHSETTRLDNI
+1188 
-1202 YEKANHLLDIYSA
+1202 
-1215 RKESLSLD
+1215 
-1223 LFSSIVESNVQ
+1223 
-1234 KLTSSISKVK
+1234 
-1244 ETDEIKKILL
+1244 
-1254 SEINDLKIEKSSEIN
+1254 
-1269 SEKPNSII
+1269 
-1277 TALTKYVNT
+1277 
-1286 ENNFKENFEEFV
+1286 
-1298 NLVSTLKAFSITER
+1298 
-1312 SLNTHHYDSLTPIE
+1312 
-1326 TIGMNNDQ
+1326 
-1334 ASEGIGPKSEASTP
+1334 
-1348 VSPVFLSSGG
+1348 
-1358 LVIGK
+1358 
-1363 CSPTSD
+1363 
-1369 SIPAMLSN
+1369 
-1377 GEFVVN
+1377 
-1383 SRATRIF
+1383 
-1390 EPLLITMNNIGRGV
+1390 TMNNIGRGV
-1404 PMQVLNSSQSITNAE
+1404 PMQVLNSSQSINQAE
-1419 LLTDSFESAAKEIK
+1419 MLTESFESAAREIK

-1438 VEINEA
+1438 VEITEA
-1444 QDRVEIIENLDTY
+1444 QDRVEMIENLDTY

>member
-1 MANDVTT
+1 MADDVTT
-8 RILQIQVDYGDAVK
+8 KILQIQVDYGDAVK
-22 KIAEYQA
+22 QIAEWQA
-29 LIDEVRKL
+29 KIDAVRKQ
-37 QKGLKAD
+37 QKGLKED

-57 SVQAGNLAMS
+57 SIQAGNLAMS
-67 QMKEAMNT
+67 QMKDAMNT
-75 VSKAVRNQLK
+75 VSKAVKNQLK

-110 LSRAERESSKG
+110 LSRAERESAKG

-135 KSAEEGT
+135 KGAEEGT

-154 ALLGVGVSTSSLCD
+154 ALLGAGVSTSSLCD
-168 ALAKEA
+168 ALAKEC
-174 KSAEEAE
+174 KTAEEAE
-181 KANEILKKAIAAID
+181 KANEVLKKAVAAID

-202 ESIALLSKKI
+202 ESIALLTKKI
-212 EENDKIIQEHADNL
+212 EENEKVIKDHADSV
-226 ADAQKK
+226 AESQSR
-232 QQEQSEG
+232 SEG
-239 LLDTMSDLTGVN
+239 LVDTLSDLTGVN
-251 LNFGNSLNNLSKNS
+251 LNLGNSLNNLSKNS
-265 AGSVIE
+265 AGSVME
-271 GITIKAK
+271 GLTVKAK
-278 ALWATL
+278 ALWSTL
-284 TGLLSNPLVLTFLGI
+284 TGLLANPMVLTFLGI

-348 GADFQDV
+348 GVDFQEV
-355 LESANTLSRQF
+355 LESANTLSQQF
-366 GISVQEALQYVKDG
+366 GISVQEALGYVKDG

-477 QVSTKLN
+477 QVSAKLN

-517 DIETNLDVTKEKAGD
+517 DIETDLDVTKEKAGD
-532 MAKVQEEQMNSQIE
+532 LARVQEEQMNSQIE
-546 LDNTLAALFDAT
+546 LDNTLASLFDAT

-592 DLYNKSIVVR
+592 DLYNNSMVVR

-621 VCKLLVD
+621 VCIMLVD
-628 EIMALG
+628 EIMGLG

-651 WEQFR
+651 WDQFR
-656 KASSK
+656 KASVN
-661 AVQNIVNDTVD
+661 AVKNVVNDTVD
-672 AYKEAWS
+672 AYQEAWS
-679 EVKDGELE
+679 EIKDGQIE
-687 HVKLDLATVT
+687 HVKLDVNSVA
-697 DGDSSASGQST
+697 ST
-708 GDNTR
+708 GADGAGVGGSGGGGGKGKNLGKTK
-713 RTGNTGSKKDK
+713 TKGSKSGKS
-724 NKKTGK
+724 GK
-730 DPAAEAAKA
+730 DSAAEAAKE

-749 ELMKITMESIETRR
+749 ELLKITMESIETRR
-763 KMVELSYKR
+763 KKVELSYKR
-772 QIEDYQKKLT
+772 QIEDYQKKLA
-782 EEKNLTENS
+782 EDKNLTEKS
-791 RTAILSI
+791 REAILSI
-798 IDSLQKQQIVALE
+798 IDSLQKQQEQALA

-820 EVEHKEKLNQLKLEA
+820 EIEHKEKLNQLKLEA
-835 VKKGTDQ
+835 IKEGTDQ
-842 EFELRRQ
+842 EFKLRRQ
-849 SLANQQTIAEQEA
+849 SLANQQAIAEQEA
-862 LLAYDNEIEKQ
+862 ILAYENETEKQ

-881 KYANENTALDEEQA
+881 RYANERTALDEEQA
-895 QVKLTR
+895 QLKLDR
-901 QKTVLENEI
+901 QKQELENEI

-931 EQHYQEWRQKGLE
+931 EEHYQEWRQRGLE
-944 EMDSHQSEILLKQ
+944 EMDEHQAELLTKQ
-957 EEAAAAELTAL
+957 EEAAAAELEAL
-968 QERGQLSTQTT
+968 IARGQLSTQTT
-979 EEYEAEVVAAK
+979 EEFEAEVIAAK
-990 QRSADAQKATNDA
+990 QKSAEAQKKTNDV
-1003 IVKNEQTKA
+1003 IIKNEQAKA
-1012 QALKTITGGLTQLL
+1012 QAMKAITGGLTQLL

-1033 ETFAKMS
+1033 SAFAKMS
-1040 KVITLAQISIDT
+1040 KIITLAQIAIDT

-1082 LANIATAISTVK
+1082 LANVATAISTVK

-1117 MLSNGEYVMTA
+1117 MLSNGEFVMTA
-1128 EATRRFEPLLDYMNR
+1128 AATRMFEPLLM
-1143 SKGEYPVANTM
+1143 
-1154 NAVKLGASD
+1154 
-1163 IISLKSR
+1163 
-1170 SEREY
+1170 
-1175 FVQEV
+1175 
-1180 LKHIAIIE
+1180 
-1188 MHRTHSETTRLDNI
+1188 
-1202 YEKANHLLDIYSA
+1202 
-1215 RKESLSLD
+1215 
-1223 LFSSIVESNVQ
+1223 
-1234 KLTSSISKVK
+1234 
-1244 ETDEIKKILL
+1244 
-1254 SEINDLKIEKSSEIN
+1254 
-1269 SEKPNSII
+1269 
-1277 TALTKYVNT
+1277 
-1286 ENNFKENFEEFV
+1286 
-1298 NLVSTLKAFSITER
+1298 
-1312 SLNTHHYDSLTPIE
+1312 
-1326 TIGMNNDQ
+1326 
-1334 ASEGIGPKSEASTP
+1334 
-1348 VSPVFLSSGG
+1348 
-1358 LVIGK
+1358 
-1363 CSPTSD
+1363 
-1369 SIPAMLSN
+1369 
-1377 GEFVVN
+1377 
-1383 SRATRIF
+1383 
-1390 EPLLITMNNIGRGV
+1390 TMNNIGKGV
-1404 PMQVLNSSQSITNAE
+1404 PMQVLNSSQTINQAE
-1419 LLTDSFESAAKEIK
+1419 MLTDSFESAAREIK

-1438 VEINEA
+1438 VEITEA
-1444 QDRVEIIENLDTY
+1444 QDRVEMIENLDTY

>member
-1 MANDVTT
+1 MADDVTT
-8 RILQIQVDYGDAVK
+8 KILQIQVDYGDAVK
-22 KIAEYQA
+22 QIAEWQA
-29 LIDEVRKL
+29 KIDAVRKQ
-37 QKGLKAD
+37 QKSLKED

-57 SVQAGNLAMS
+57 SIQAGNLAMS
-67 QMKEAMNT
+67 QMKDAMNT
-75 VSKAVRNQLK
+75 VSKAVKNQLK

-110 LSRAERESSKG
+110 LSRAERESAKG

-154 ALLGVGVSTSSLCD
+154 ALLGAGVSTSSLCD
-168 ALAKEA
+168 ALAKECMT
-174 KSAEEAE
+174 AEEAE
-181 KANEILKKAIAAID
+181 KANEVLKKAVAAID

-202 ESIALLSKKI
+202 ESIALLTKKI
-212 EENDKIIQEHADNL
+212 EENEKVIKEHADSV
-226 ADAQKK
+226 AESQSR
-232 QQEQSEG
+232 SEG
-239 LLDTMSDLTGVN
+239 LVDTLSDLTGVN

-265 AGSVIE
+265 AGSVME
-271 GITIKAK
+271 GLNVKAK
-278 ALWATL
+278 ALWSTL
-284 TGLLSNPLVLTFLGI
+284 TGLLANPVVLTFLGI

-311 YNKGLEEASRLTQQL
+311 YNKGLEEASRLTSQL

-348 GADFQDV
+348 GVDFQEV
-355 LESANTLSRQF
+355 LESANTLSQQF
-366 GISVQEALQYVKDG
+366 GISVQEALGYVKDG

-445 ATAEALDGI
+445 ATSEALDGI

-477 QVSTKLN
+477 QVSAKLN

-517 DIETNLDVTKEKAGD
+517 DIETDLDVTKEKAGD
-532 MAKVQEEQMNSQIE
+532 LARVQEEQMNSQIE
-546 LDNTLAALFDAT
+546 LDNTLASLFDAT

-592 DLYNKSIVVR
+592 DLYNNSMVVR

-621 VCKLLVD
+621 VCIMLVD
-628 EIMALG
+628 EIMGLG

-651 WEQFR
+651 WNQFR
-656 KASSK
+656 QASVK
-661 AVQNIVNDTVD
+661 AVKNVVNDTVD
-672 AYKEAWS
+672 AYQEAWS
-679 EVKDGELE
+679 EIKDGQIE
-687 HVKLDLATVT
+687 HVKLDVN
-697 DGDSSASGQST
+697 SVV
-708 GDNTR
+708 
-713 RTGNTGSKKDK
+713 NTGADGAGAGGSGGGGGKGK
-724 NKKTGK
+724 NPGKTKTKGGNGGGKGK
-730 DPAAEAAKA
+730 DTAAEAAKE

-749 ELMKITMESIETRR
+749 ELLKITMESVETRR
-763 KMVELSYKR
+763 KKVELSYKR
-772 QIEDYQKKLT
+772 QIEDYQKMLVEK
-782 EEKNLTENS
+782 KNLTEAS

-798 IDSLQKQQIVALE
+798 IDSLQKQQTQALA

-820 EVEHKEKLNQLKLEA
+820 EIEHKEKLNQLKLEA
-835 VKKGTDQ
+835 VKEGTDQ

-849 SLANQQTIAEQEA
+849 SLANQQAIAEQEA
-862 LLAYDNEIEKQ
+862 ILAYENETEKQ

-881 KYANENTALDEEQA
+881 KYDNERTALDEEQA
-895 QVKLTR
+895 QLKIER
-901 QKTVLENEI
+901 QKQELENEI

-931 EQHYQEWRQKGLE
+931 EEHYQEWRQRGLE
-944 EMDSHQSEILLKQ
+944 EMDEHQAELLTKQ
-957 EEAAAAELTAL
+957 EEAAAAELEAL
-968 QERGQLSTQTT
+968 IARGQLATQTT
-979 EEYEAEVVAAK
+979 EEYEAEVLAAK
-990 QRSADAQKATNDA
+990 QKSAEAQKNTNDA
-1003 IVKNEQTKA
+1003 IIKNEQAKA
-1012 QALKTITGGLTQLL
+1012 QAMKTITGGLTQLL

-1033 ETFAKMS
+1033 SAFAKMS
-1040 KVITLAQISIDT
+1040 KIITLAQIAIDT

-1082 LANIATAISTVK
+1082 LANVATAISTVK
-1094 SAKFATGGKVTGPG
+1094 SAKFAEGGKVTGPG

-1117 MLSNGEYVMTA
+1117 MLSNGEFVMTA
-1128 EATRRFEPLLDYMNR
+1128 AATKMFEPLLM
-1143 SKGEYPVANTM
+1143 
-1154 NAVKLGASD
+1154 
-1163 IISLKSR
+1163 
-1170 SEREY
+1170 
-1175 FVQEV
+1175 
-1180 LKHIAIIE
+1180 
-1188 MHRTHSETTRLDNI
+1188 
-1202 YEKANHLLDIYSA
+1202 
-1215 RKESLSLD
+1215 
-1223 LFSSIVESNVQ
+1223 
-1234 KLTSSISKVK
+1234 
-1244 ETDEIKKILL
+1244 
-1254 SEINDLKIEKSSEIN
+1254 
-1269 SEKPNSII
+1269 
-1277 TALTKYVNT
+1277 
-1286 ENNFKENFEEFV
+1286 
-1298 NLVSTLKAFSITER
+1298 
-1312 SLNTHHYDSLTPIE
+1312 
-1326 TIGMNNDQ
+1326 
-1334 ASEGIGPKSEASTP
+1334 
-1348 VSPVFLSSGG
+1348 
-1358 LVIGK
+1358 
-1363 CSPTSD
+1363 
-1369 SIPAMLSN
+1369 
-1377 GEFVVN
+1377 
-1383 SRATRIF
+1383 
-1390 EPLLITMNNIGRGV
+1390 TMNNIGRGV
-1404 PMQVLNSSQSITNAE
+1404 PMQVLNSSQSINQAE
-1419 LLTDSFESAAKEIK
+1419 MLTDSFESAAREIK

-1438 VEINEA
+1438 VEITEA
-1444 QDRVEIIENLDTY
+1444 QDRVEMIENLDTY

>member
-1 MANDVTT
+1 MADDVTT
-8 RILQIQVDYGDAVK
+8 KILQIQVDYGDAVK

-29 LIDEVRKL
+29 QIDQVRKQ
-37 QKGLKAD
+37 QKGLKED

-57 SVQAGNLAMS
+57 SIQAGNLAMS
-67 QMKEAMNT
+67 QMKDAMNT
-75 VSKAVRNQLK
+75 VSKAVKNQLK

-110 LSRAERESSKG
+110 LSRAERESAKG

-154 ALLGVGVSTSSLCD
+154 ALLGAGVSTTSLCD
-168 ALAKEA
+168 ALSKEA

-181 KANEILKKAIAAID
+181 KANEVLKKAVAAID

-202 ESIALLSKKI
+202 ESIALLTKKI
-212 EENDKIIQEHADNL
+212 EENDKIIQEHADNV
-226 ADAQKK
+226 AAAQKK

-265 AGSVIE
+265 AGSVME
-271 GITIKAK
+271 GLNVKAK
-278 ALWATL
+278 ALWSTL
-284 TGLLSNPLVLTFLGI
+284 TGLLANPVVLTFLGI

-311 YNKGLEEASRLTQQL
+311 YNKGLEEASRLTSQL

-348 GADFQDV
+348 GVDFQEV
-355 LESANTLSRQF
+355 LESANTLSQQF
-366 GISVQEALQYVKDG
+366 GISVQEALGYVKDG

-445 ATAEALDGI
+445 ATSEALDGI

-477 QVSTKLN
+477 QVSAKLN

-517 DIETNLDVTKEKAGD
+517 DIETDLDVTKEKAGD
-532 MAKVQEEQMNSQIE
+532 LARVQEEQMNSQIE
-546 LDNTLAALFDAT
+546 LDNTLASLFDAT

-592 DLYNKSIVVR
+592 DLYNNSMVVR

-621 VCKLLVD
+621 VCIMLVD
-628 EIMALG
+628 EIMGLG

-651 WEQFR
+651 WNQFR
-656 KASSK
+656 QASVK
-661 AVQNIVNDTVD
+661 AVKNVVNDTVD
-672 AYKEAWS
+672 AYQEAWS
-679 EVKDGELE
+679 EIKDGQIE
-687 HVKLDLATVT
+687 HVKLDVN
-697 DGDSSASGQST
+697 SVV
-708 GDNTR
+708 
-713 RTGNTGSKKDK
+713 NTGADGAGAGGSGGGGGKGK
-724 NKKTGK
+724 NPGKTKTKGGNGGGKGK
-730 DPAAEAAKA
+730 DTAAEAAKE

-749 ELMKITMESIETRR
+749 ELLKITMESVETRR
-763 KMVELSYKR
+763 KKVELSYKR
-772 QIEDYQKKLT
+772 QIEDYQKMLVEK
-782 EEKNLTENS
+782 KNLTEAS

-798 IDSLQKQQIVALE
+798 IDSLQKQQTQALA

-820 EVEHKEKLNQLKLEA
+820 EIEHKEKLNQLKLEA
-835 VKKGTDQ
+835 VKEGTDQ

-849 SLANQQTIAEQEA
+849 SLANQQAIAEQEA
-862 LLAYDNEIEKQ
+862 ILAYENETEKQ

-881 KYANENTALDEEQA
+881 KYDNERTALDEEQA
-895 QVKLTR
+895 QLKIER
-901 QKTVLENEI
+901 QKQELENEI

-931 EQHYQEWRQKGLE
+931 EEHYQEWRQRGLE
-944 EMDSHQSEILLKQ
+944 EMDEHQAELLTKQ
-957 EEAAAAELTAL
+957 EEAAAAELEAL
-968 QERGQLSTQTT
+968 IARGQLATQTT
-979 EEYEAEVVAAK
+979 EEYEAEVLAAK
-990 QRSADAQKATNDA
+990 QKSAEAQKNTNDA
-1003 IVKNEQTKA
+1003 IIKNEQAKA
-1012 QALKTITGGLTQLL
+1012 QAMKTITGGLTQLL

-1033 ETFAKMS
+1033 SAFAKMS
-1040 KVITLAQISIDT
+1040 KIITLAQIAIDT

-1082 LANIATAISTVK
+1082 LANVATAISTVK
-1094 SAKFATGGKVTGPG
+1094 SAKFAEGGKVTGPG

-1117 MLSNGEYVMTA
+1117 MLSNGEFVMTA
-1128 EATRRFEPLLDYMNR
+1128 AATKMFEPLLM
-1143 SKGEYPVANTM
+1143 
-1154 NAVKLGASD
+1154 
-1163 IISLKSR
+1163 
-1170 SEREY
+1170 
-1175 FVQEV
+1175 
-1180 LKHIAIIE
+1180 
-1188 MHRTHSETTRLDNI
+1188 
-1202 YEKANHLLDIYSA
+1202 
-1215 RKESLSLD
+1215 
-1223 LFSSIVESNVQ
+1223 
-1234 KLTSSISKVK
+1234 
-1244 ETDEIKKILL
+1244 
-1254 SEINDLKIEKSSEIN
+1254 
-1269 SEKPNSII
+1269 
-1277 TALTKYVNT
+1277 
-1286 ENNFKENFEEFV
+1286 
-1298 NLVSTLKAFSITER
+1298 
-1312 SLNTHHYDSLTPIE
+1312 
-1326 TIGMNNDQ
+1326 
-1334 ASEGIGPKSEASTP
+1334 
-1348 VSPVFLSSGG
+1348 
-1358 LVIGK
+1358 
-1363 CSPTSD
+1363 
-1369 SIPAMLSN
+1369 
-1377 GEFVVN
+1377 
-1383 SRATRIF
+1383 
-1390 EPLLITMNNIGRGV
+1390 TMNNIGRGV
-1404 PMQVLNSSQSITNAE
+1404 PMQVLNSSQSINQAE
-1419 LLTDSFESAAKEIK
+1419 MLTDSFESAAREIK

-1438 VEINEA
+1438 VEITEA
-1444 QDRVEIIENLDTY
+1444 QDRVEMIENLDIY

>member
-1 MANDVTT
+1 MADDVTT
-8 RILQIQVDYGDAVK
+8 KILQIQVDYGDAVK
-22 KIAEYQA
+22 KIAEYQDQ
-29 LIDEVRKL
+29 IDQVRKQ
-37 QKGLKAD
+37 QKGLKED
-44 LKEGRISQEEYQR
+44 LKDGRISQEEYQR
-57 SVQAGNLAMS
+57 SIQAGNLAMS
-67 QMKEAMNT
+67 QMKDAMNT
-75 VSKAVRNQLK
+75 VSKAVKNQLK

-110 LSRAERESSKG
+110 LSRAERESAKG

-154 ALLGVGVSTSSLCD
+154 ALLGAGVSTTSLCD
-168 ALAKEA
+168 ALSKEA

-181 KANEILKKAIAAID
+181 KANEVLKKAVAAID

-202 ESIALLSKKI
+202 ESIALLTKKI
-212 EENDKIIQEHADNL
+212 EENDKIIQEHADNV
-226 ADAQKK
+226 AAAQKK

-251 LNFGNSLNNLSKNS
+251 LTFGNSLNNLSKNS
-265 AGSVIE
+265 AGSVME
-271 GITIKAK
+271 GLTVKAK

-284 TGLLSNPLVLTFLGI
+284 TGLLANPMVLTFLGI
-299 AGVGM
+299 AGAGM

-311 YNKGLEEASRLTQQL
+311 YNKGLEEASRLTSQL

-348 GADFQDV
+348 GVDFQEV
-355 LESANTLSRQF
+355 LESANTLSQQF
-366 GISVQEALQYVKDG
+366 GISVQEALGYVKDG

-445 ATAEALDGI
+445 ATSEALDGI

-477 QVSTKLN
+477 QVSAKLN

-517 DIETNLDVTKEKAGD
+517 DIETDLDVTKEKAGD
-532 MAKVQEEQMNSQIE
+532 LARVQEEQMNSQIE
-546 LDNTLAALFDAT
+546 LDNTLASLFDAT

-592 DLYNKSIVVR
+592 DLYNNSMVVR

-621 VCKLLVD
+621 VCTMLVD
-628 EIMALG
+628 EIMGLG

-651 WEQFR
+651 WNQFR
-656 KASSK
+656 QASVK
-661 AVQNIVNDTVD
+661 AVKNVVNDTVD
-672 AYKEAWS
+672 AYQEAWS
-679 EVKDGELE
+679 EIKDGQIE
-687 HVKLDLATVT
+687 HVKLDVN
-697 DGDSSASGQST
+697 SVV
-708 GDNTR
+708 
-713 RTGNTGSKKDK
+713 NTGADGAGAGVRGGGGGKGK
-724 NKKTGK
+724 NPGKTKTKGGKGGGKGK
-730 DPAAEAAKA
+730 DTAAEAAKE

-749 ELMKITMESIETRR
+749 ELLKITMESVETRR
-763 KMVELSYKR
+763 KKVELSYKR
-772 QIEDYQKKLT
+772 QIEDYQKMLVEK
-782 EEKNLTENS
+782 KNLTEAS

-798 IDSLQKQQIVALE
+798 IDSLQKQQVHALE

-820 EVEHKEKLNQLKLEA
+820 EIEHKEKLNQLKLEA
-835 VKKGTDQ
+835 VKEGTDQ

-849 SLANQQTIAEQEA
+849 SLANQQAIAEQEA
-862 LLAYDNEIEKQ
+862 ILAYENETEKQ

-881 KYANENTALDEEQA
+881 KYDNERTALDEEQA
-895 QVKLTR
+895 QAKIDR
-901 QKTVLENEI
+901 QKQELENEI

-931 EQHYQEWRQKGLE
+931 EQHYQEWRQRGLE
-944 EMDSHQSEILLKQ
+944 EMDEHQAELLTKQ
-957 EEAAAAELTAL
+957 EEAAAAELEAL
-968 QERGQLSTQTT
+968 IARGQLATQTT
-979 EEYEAEVVAAK
+979 EEYEAEILAAK
-990 QRSADAQKATNDA
+990 QKSADAQKKTNDV
-1003 IVKNEQTKA
+1003 IIKNEQAKA
-1012 QALKTITGGLTQLL
+1012 QAMKAVTSSLTGLL

-1033 ETFAKMS
+1033 SAFAKMS
-1040 KVITLAQISIDT
+1040 KIITLAQIAIDT

-1064 SMPFPANLA
+1064 SMPFPANIA
-1073 AIATTVATI
+1073 AIATTVATV

-1117 MLSNGEYVMTA
+1117 MLSNGEFVMTA
-1128 EATRRFEPLLDYMNR
+1128 AATKMFEPLLM
-1143 SKGEYPVANTM
+1143 
-1154 NAVKLGASD
+1154 
-1163 IISLKSR
+1163 
-1170 SEREY
+1170 
-1175 FVQEV
+1175 
-1180 LKHIAIIE
+1180 
-1188 MHRTHSETTRLDNI
+1188 
-1202 YEKANHLLDIYSA
+1202 
-1215 RKESLSLD
+1215 
-1223 LFSSIVESNVQ
+1223 
-1234 KLTSSISKVK
+1234 
-1244 ETDEIKKILL
+1244 
-1254 SEINDLKIEKSSEIN
+1254 
-1269 SEKPNSII
+1269 
-1277 TALTKYVNT
+1277 
-1286 ENNFKENFEEFV
+1286 
-1298 NLVSTLKAFSITER
+1298 
-1312 SLNTHHYDSLTPIE
+1312 
-1326 TIGMNNDQ
+1326 
-1334 ASEGIGPKSEASTP
+1334 
-1348 VSPVFLSSGG
+1348 
-1358 LVIGK
+1358 
-1363 CSPTSD
+1363 
-1369 SIPAMLSN
+1369 
-1377 GEFVVN
+1377 
-1383 SRATRIF
+1383 
-1390 EPLLITMNNIGRGV
+1390 TMNNIGRGV
-1404 PMQVLNSSQSITNAE
+1404 PMQVLNSSQSINQAE
-1419 LLTDSFESAAKEIK
+1419 MLTDSFESAAREIK

-1438 VEINEA
+1438 VEITEA
-1444 QDRVEIIENLDTY
+1444 QDRVEMIENLDTY

>member
-1 MANDVTT
+1 MADDVTT
-8 RILQIQVDYGDAVK
+8 KILQIQVDYGDAVK

-29 LIDEVRKL
+29 QIDQVRKQ
-37 QKGLKAD
+37 QKGLKED
-44 LKEGRISQEEYQR
+44 LKEARISQEEYQR
-57 SVQAGNLAMS
+57 SIQAGNLAMS
-67 QMKEAMNT
+67 QMKDAMNT
-75 VSKAVRNQLK
+75 VSKAVKNQLK

-110 LSRAERESSKG
+110 LSRAERESAKG

-154 ALLGVGVSTSSLCD
+154 ALLGAGVSTTSLCD
-168 ALAKEA
+168 ALSKEA

-181 KANEILKKAIAAID
+181 KANEVLKKAVAAID

-202 ESIALLSKKI
+202 ESIALLTKKI
-212 EENDKIIQEHADNL
+212 EENDKIIQEHADNV
-226 ADAQKK
+226 AAAQKK

-265 AGSVIE
+265 AGSVME
-271 GITIKAK
+271 GLNVKAK
-278 ALWATL
+278 ALWSTL
-284 TGLLSNPLVLTFLGI
+284 TGLLANPVVLTFLGI

-311 YNKGLEEASRLTQQL
+311 YNKGLEEASRLTSQL

-348 GADFQDV
+348 GVDFQEV
-355 LESANTLSRQF
+355 LESANTLSQQF
-366 GISVQEALQYVKDG
+366 GISVQEALGYVKDG

-445 ATAEALDGI
+445 ATSEALDGI

-477 QVSTKLN
+477 QVSAKLN

-517 DIETNLDVTKEKAGD
+517 DIETDLDVTKEKAGD
-532 MAKVQEEQMNSQIE
+532 LARVQEEQMNSQIE
-546 LDNTLAALFDAT
+546 LDNTLASLFDAT

-592 DLYNKSIVVR
+592 DLYNNSMVVR

-621 VCKLLVD
+621 VCIMLVD
-628 EIMALG
+628 EIMGLG

-651 WEQFR
+651 WNQFR
-656 KASSK
+656 QASVK
-661 AVQNIVNDTVD
+661 AVKNVVNDTVD
-672 AYKEAWS
+672 AYQEAWS
-679 EVKDGELE
+679 EIKDGQIE
-687 HVKLDLATVT
+687 HVKLDVN
-697 DGDSSASGQST
+697 SVV
-708 GDNTR
+708 
-713 RTGNTGSKKDK
+713 NTGADGAGAGGSGGGGGKGK
-724 NKKTGK
+724 NPGKTKTKGGKGGGKGK
-730 DPAAEAAKA
+730 DTAAEAAKE

-749 ELMKITMESIETRR
+749 ELLKITMESVETRR
-763 KMVELSYKR
+763 KKVELSYKR
-772 QIEDYQKKLT
+772 QIEDYQKMLVEK
-782 EEKNLTENS
+782 KNLTEAS

-798 IDSLQKQQIVALE
+798 IDSLQKQQTQALA

-820 EVEHKEKLNQLKLEA
+820 EIEHKEKLNQLKLEA
-835 VKKGTDQ
+835 VKEGTDQ

-849 SLANQQTIAEQEA
+849 SLANQQAIAEQEA
-862 LLAYDNEIEKQ
+862 ILAYENETDKQ

-881 KYANENTALDEEQA
+881 KYANERTALDEEQA
-895 QVKLTR
+895 QLKLDR
-901 QKTVLENEI
+901 QKQELENEI

-931 EQHYQEWRQKGLE
+931 EQHYQEWRQRGLE
-944 EMDSHQSEILLKQ
+944 EMDEHQAELLTKQ
-957 EEAAAAELTAL
+957 EEAAAAELEAL
-968 QERGQLSTQTT
+968 IARGQLATQTT
-979 EEYEAEVVAAK
+979 EEYEAEVIAAK
-990 QRSADAQKATNDA
+990 QKSAEAQKKTNDV
-1003 IVKNEQTKA
+1003 IIKNEQAKA
-1012 QALKTITGGLTQLL
+1012 QAMKAVTSSLTGLL

-1033 ETFAKMS
+1033 SAFAKMS
-1040 KVITLAQISIDT
+1040 KIITLAQIAIDT

-1064 SMPFPANLA
+1064 SMPFPANIA
-1073 AIATTVATI
+1073 AIATTVATV

-1117 MLSNGEYVMTA
+1117 MLSNGEFVMTA
-1128 EATRRFEPLLDYMNR
+1128 AATKMFEPLLM
-1143 SKGEYPVANTM
+1143 
-1154 NAVKLGASD
+1154 
-1163 IISLKSR
+1163 
-1170 SEREY
+1170 
-1175 FVQEV
+1175 
-1180 LKHIAIIE
+1180 
-1188 MHRTHSETTRLDNI
+1188 
-1202 YEKANHLLDIYSA
+1202 
-1215 RKESLSLD
+1215 
-1223 LFSSIVESNVQ
+1223 
-1234 KLTSSISKVK
+1234 
-1244 ETDEIKKILL
+1244 
-1254 SEINDLKIEKSSEIN
+1254 
-1269 SEKPNSII
+1269 
-1277 TALTKYVNT
+1277 
-1286 ENNFKENFEEFV
+1286 
-1298 NLVSTLKAFSITER
+1298 
-1312 SLNTHHYDSLTPIE
+1312 
-1326 TIGMNNDQ
+1326 
-1334 ASEGIGPKSEASTP
+1334 
-1348 VSPVFLSSGG
+1348 
-1358 LVIGK
+1358 
-1363 CSPTSD
+1363 
-1369 SIPAMLSN
+1369 
-1377 GEFVVN
+1377 
-1383 SRATRIF
+1383 
-1390 EPLLITMNNIGRGV
+1390 TMNNIGRGV
-1404 PMQVLNSSQSITNAE
+1404 PMQVLNSSQSINQAE
-1419 LLTDSFESAAKEIK
+1419 MLTDSFESAAREIK

-1438 VEINEA
+1438 VEITEA
-1444 QDRVEIIENLDTY
+1444 QDRVEMIENLDTY

>member
-1 MANDVTT
+1 MADDVTT
-8 RILQIQVDYGDAVK
+8 KILQIQVDYGDAVK
-22 KIAEYQA
+22 QIAEWQA
-29 LIDEVRKL
+29 KIDAVRKQ
-37 QKGLKAD
+37 QKGLKED

-57 SVQAGNLAMS
+57 SIQAGNLAMS
-67 QMKEAMNT
+67 QMKDAMNT
-75 VSKAVRNQLK
+75 VSKAVKNQLK

-110 LSRAERESSKG
+110 LRRAERESAKG

-135 KSAEEGT
+135 KNAEEGT

-154 ALLGVGVSTSSLCD
+154 ALLGAGVSTSSLCD
-168 ALAKEA
+168 ALAKEC
-174 KSAEEAE
+174 KTAEEAE
-181 KANEILKKAIAAID
+181 KANEVLKKAVAAID

-202 ESIALLSKKI
+202 ESIALLTKKI
-212 EENDKIIQEHADNL
+212 EENDKIIQEHADNV
-226 ADAQKK
+226 AAAQKK

-265 AGSVIE
+265 AGSVME
-271 GITIKAK
+271 GLTVKAK
-278 ALWATL
+278 ALWSTL
-284 TGLLSNPLVLTFLGI
+284 TGLLANPMVLTFLGI
-299 AGVGM
+299 AGAGM

-311 YNKGLEEASRLTQQL
+311 YNKGLEEASRLTSQL

-348 GADFQDV
+348 GVDFQEV
-355 LESANTLSRQF
+355 LESANTLSQQF
-366 GISVQEALQYVKDG
+366 GISVQEALGYVKDG

-445 ATAEALDGI
+445 ATSEALDGI

-477 QVSTKLN
+477 QVSAKLN

-517 DIETNLDVTKEKAGD
+517 DIETDLDVTKEKAGD
-532 MAKVQEEQMNSQIE
+532 LARVQEEQMNSQIE
-546 LDNTLAALFDAT
+546 LDNTLASLFDAT

-592 DLYNKSIVVR
+592 DLYNNSMVVR
-602 AGVASI
+602 TGVASI

-621 VCKLLVD
+621 VCIMLVD
-628 EIMALG
+628 EIMGLG

-651 WEQFR
+651 WDQYR
-656 KASSK
+656 KASVK
-661 AVQNIVNDTVD
+661 AVKNVVNDTVD
-672 AYKEAWS
+672 AYQEAWS
-679 EVKDGELE
+679 EIKDGQIE
-687 HVKLDLATVT
+687 HVKLDVNSVA
-697 DGDSSASGQST
+697 
-708 GDNTR
+708 
-713 RTGNTGSKKDK
+713 NTGADGAAAGGSGGGGGKGKNPGKTKTKGSKSGKS
-724 NKKTGK
+724 GK
-730 DPAAEAAKA
+730 DSAAEAAKE

-749 ELMKITMESIETRR
+749 ELLKITMESVESRR
-763 KMVELSYKR
+763 KKVELSYKR
-772 QIEDYQKKLT
+772 QIEDYQKMLVEK
-782 EEKNLTENS
+782 KNLTEAS

-798 IDSLQKQQIVALE
+798 IDSLQKQQIEALA

-820 EVEHKEKLNQLKLEA
+820 EIEHKEKLNQLKLEA
-835 VKKGTDQ
+835 IKEGTDQ

-849 SLANQQTIAEQEA
+849 SLDNQQAIAEQEA
-862 LLAYDNEIEKQ
+862 ILAYDNEVEKQ

-881 KYANENTALDEEQA
+881 RYDNERTALDEEQA
-895 QVKLTR
+895 QAKIDR
-901 QKTVLENEI
+901 QKQELENEI

-931 EQHYQEWRQKGLE
+931 EQHYQEWRQRGLE
-944 EMDSHQSEILLKQ
+944 EMDAHQAELLTKQ
-957 EEAAAAELTAL
+957 EEAAAAELEAL
-968 QERGQLSTQTT
+968 IARGQLSTQTT
-979 EEYEAEVVAAK
+979 EEFEAEVIAAK
-990 QRSADAQKATNDA
+990 QKSAEAQKNTNDV
-1003 IVKNEQTKA
+1003 IIKNEQAKA
-1012 QALKTITGGLTQLL
+1012 QAMKAITGGLTQLL

-1033 ETFAKMS
+1033 SAFAKMS
-1040 KVITLAQISIDT
+1040 KIITLAQIAIDT

-1082 LANIATAISTVK
+1082 LANVATAISTVK

-1117 MLSNGEYVMTA
+1117 MLSNGEFVMTA
-1128 EATRRFEPLLDYMNR
+1128 AATRMFEPLLM
-1143 SKGEYPVANTM
+1143 
-1154 NAVKLGASD
+1154 
-1163 IISLKSR
+1163 
-1170 SEREY
+1170 
-1175 FVQEV
+1175 
-1180 LKHIAIIE
+1180 
-1188 MHRTHSETTRLDNI
+1188 
-1202 YEKANHLLDIYSA
+1202 
-1215 RKESLSLD
+1215 
-1223 LFSSIVESNVQ
+1223 
-1234 KLTSSISKVK
+1234 
-1244 ETDEIKKILL
+1244 
-1254 SEINDLKIEKSSEIN
+1254 
-1269 SEKPNSII
+1269 
-1277 TALTKYVNT
+1277 
-1286 ENNFKENFEEFV
+1286 
-1298 NLVSTLKAFSITER
+1298 
-1312 SLNTHHYDSLTPIE
+1312 
-1326 TIGMNNDQ
+1326 
-1334 ASEGIGPKSEASTP
+1334 
-1348 VSPVFLSSGG
+1348 
-1358 LVIGK
+1358 
-1363 CSPTSD
+1363 
-1369 SIPAMLSN
+1369 
-1377 GEFVVN
+1377 
-1383 SRATRIF
+1383 
-1390 EPLLITMNNIGRGV
+1390 TMNNIGKGV
-1404 PMQVLNSSQSITNAE
+1404 PMQVMNSSQTFNQAE
-1419 LLTDSFESAAKEIK
+1419 MLTDSFESAAREIK

-1438 VEINEA
+1438 VEITEA
-1444 QDRVEIIENLDTY
+1444 QDRVEMIENLDTY

>member
-1 MANDVTT
+1 MADDVTT
-8 RILQIQVDYGDAVK
+8 KILQIQVDYGDAVK
-22 KIAEYQA
+22 QIAEWQA
-29 LIDEVRKL
+29 KIDAVRKQ
-37 QKGLKAD
+37 QKGLKED

-57 SVQAGNLAMS
+57 SIQAGNLAMS
-67 QMKEAMNT
+67 QMKDAMNT
-75 VSKAVRNQLK
+75 VSKAVKNQLK

-110 LSRAERESSKG
+110 LSRAERESAKG

-135 KSAEEGT
+135 KGAEEGT

-154 ALLGVGVSTSSLCD
+154 ALLGAGVSTSSLCD
-168 ALAKEA
+168 ALAKEC
-174 KSAEEAE
+174 KTAEEAE
-181 KANEILKKAIAAID
+181 KANEVLKKAVAAID

-202 ESIALLSKKI
+202 ESIALLTKKI
-212 EENDKIIQEHADNL
+212 EENEKVIKDHADSVAEL
-226 ADAQKK
+226 QSR
-232 QQEQSEG
+232 SEG
-239 LLDTMSDLTGVN
+239 LVDTLSDLTGVN
-251 LNFGNSLNNLSKNS
+251 LNLGNSLNNLSKNS
-265 AGSVIE
+265 AGSVME
-271 GITIKAK
+271 GLTVKAK
-278 ALWATL
+278 ALWSTL
-284 TGLLSNPLVLTFLGI
+284 TGLLANPMVLTFLGI

-334 KAFRNEVQGVADTF
+334 KAFRNEVQGVADSF
-348 GADFQDV
+348 GVDFQEV
-355 LESANTLSRQF
+355 LESANTLSQQF
-366 GISVQEALQYVKDG
+366 GISVQEALGYVKDG

-477 QVSTKLN
+477 QVSAKLN

-517 DIETNLDVTKEKAGD
+517 DIETDLDVTKKKAGD
-532 MAKVQEEQMNSQIE
+532 LARVQEEQMNSQIE
-546 LDNTLAALFDAT
+546 LDNTLASLFDAT

-592 DLYNKSIVVR
+592 DLYNNSMVVR

-621 VCKLLVD
+621 VCIMLVD
-628 EIMALG
+628 EIMGLG

-651 WEQFR
+651 WDQFR
-656 KASSK
+656 KASVK
-661 AVQNIVNDTVD
+661 AVKNVVNDTVD
-672 AYKEAWS
+672 AYQEAWS
-679 EVKDGELE
+679 EIKDGQIE
-687 HVKLDLATVT
+687 HVKLDVNSVA
-697 DGDSSASGQST
+697 
-708 GDNTR
+708 
-713 RTGNTGSKKDK
+713 NTGADGAAAGGSGGGGGKGKNPGKTKTKGSKSGKS
-724 NKKTGK
+724 GK
-730 DPAAEAAKA
+730 DSAAEAAKE

-749 ELMKITMESIETRR
+749 ELLKITMESVESRR
-763 KMVELSYKR
+763 KKVELSYKR
-772 QIEDYQKKLT
+772 QIEDYQKMLVEK
-782 EEKNLTENS
+782 KNLTEAS

-798 IDSLQKQQIVALE
+798 IDSLQKQQIEALA

-820 EVEHKEKLNQLKLEA
+820 EIEHKEKLNQLKLEA
-835 VKKGTDQ
+835 VKEGTDQ

-849 SLANQQTIAEQEA
+849 SLDNQQAIAEQEA
-862 LLAYDNEIEKQ
+862 ILAYDNEVEKQ

-881 KYANENTALDEEQA
+881 RYDNERTALDEEQA
-895 QVKLTR
+895 QAKIDR
-901 QKTVLENEI
+901 QKQELENEI

-931 EQHYQEWRQKGLE
+931 EQHYQEWRQRGLE
-944 EMDSHQSEILLKQ
+944 EMDAHQAELLTKQ
-957 EEAAAAELTAL
+957 EEAAAAELEAL
-968 QERGQLSTQTT
+968 IARGQLSTQTT
-979 EEYEAEVVAAK
+979 EEFEADVIAAK
-990 QRSADAQKATNDA
+990 QKSAEAQKNTNDV
-1003 IVKNEQTKA
+1003 IIKNEQAKA
-1012 QALKTITGGLTQLL
+1012 QAMKAVTSSLTGLL

-1033 ETFAKMS
+1033 SAFAKMS
-1040 KVITLAQISIDT
+1040 KIITLAQIAIDT

-1064 SMPFPANLA
+1064 SMPFPANIA
-1073 AIATTVATI
+1073 AIATTVATV

-1117 MLSNGEYVMTA
+1117 MLSNGEFVMTA
-1128 EATRRFEPLLDYMNR
+1128 AATRMFEPLLM
-1143 SKGEYPVANTM
+1143 
-1154 NAVKLGASD
+1154 
-1163 IISLKSR
+1163 
-1170 SEREY
+1170 
-1175 FVQEV
+1175 
-1180 LKHIAIIE
+1180 
-1188 MHRTHSETTRLDNI
+1188 
-1202 YEKANHLLDIYSA
+1202 
-1215 RKESLSLD
+1215 
-1223 LFSSIVESNVQ
+1223 
-1234 KLTSSISKVK
+1234 
-1244 ETDEIKKILL
+1244 
-1254 SEINDLKIEKSSEIN
+1254 
-1269 SEKPNSII
+1269 
-1277 TALTKYVNT
+1277 
-1286 ENNFKENFEEFV
+1286 
-1298 NLVSTLKAFSITER
+1298 
-1312 SLNTHHYDSLTPIE
+1312 
-1326 TIGMNNDQ
+1326 
-1334 ASEGIGPKSEASTP
+1334 
-1348 VSPVFLSSGG
+1348 
-1358 LVIGK
+1358 
-1363 CSPTSD
+1363 
-1369 SIPAMLSN
+1369 
-1377 GEFVVN
+1377 
-1383 SRATRIF
+1383 
-1390 EPLLITMNNIGRGV
+1390 TMNNIGKGV
-1404 PMQVLNSSQSITNAE
+1404 PMQVMNSSQTINQAE
-1419 LLTDSFESAAKEIK
+1419 MLTDSFESAAREIK

-1438 VEINEA
+1438 VEITEA
-1444 QDRVEIIENLDTY
+1444 QDRVEMIGNLDTY

>member
-1 MANDVTT
+1 MADDVTT
-8 RILQIQVDYGDAVK
+8 KILQIQVDYGDAVK
-22 KIAEYQA
+22 QIAEWQA
-29 LIDEVRKL
+29 KIDAVRKQ
-37 QKGLKAD
+37 QKGLKED

-57 SVQAGNLAMS
+57 SIQAGNLAMS
-67 QMKEAMNT
+67 QMKDAMNT
-75 VSKAVRNQLK
+75 VSKAVKNQLK

-110 LSRAERESSKG
+110 LSRAERESAKG

-142 QRFYRNVGNYKS
+142 QRFYRNVGNYKF
-154 ALLGVGVSTSSLCD
+154 ALLGAGVSTSSLCD
-168 ALAKEA
+168 ALAKEC
-174 KSAEEAE
+174 KTAEEAE
-181 KANEILKKAIAAID
+181 KANEVLKKAVAAID

-202 ESIALLSKKI
+202 ESIALLTKKI
-212 EENDKIIQEHADNL
+212 EENEKVIKEHADSV
-226 ADAQKK
+226 AESQSR
-232 QQEQSEG
+232 SEG
-239 LLDTMSDLTGVN
+239 LVDTLSDLTGVN
-251 LNFGNSLNNLSKNS
+251 LNFGNSLNSLSKNS
-265 AGSVIE
+265 AGSVME
-271 GITIKAK
+271 GLTVKAK

-284 TGLLSNPLVLTFLGI
+284 TGLLANPVVLTFLGI

-311 YNKGLEEASRLTQQL
+311 YNKGLEEASRLTSQL

-348 GADFQDV
+348 GVDFQEV
-355 LESANTLSRQF
+355 LESANTLSQQF
-366 GISVQEALQYVKDG
+366 GISVQEALGYVKDG

-477 QVSTKLN
+477 QVSAKLN

-517 DIETNLDVTKEKAGD
+517 DIETDLDVTKEKAGD
-532 MAKVQEEQMNSQIE
+532 LARVQEEQMNSQIE
-546 LDNTLAALFDAT
+546 LDNTLASLFDAT

-592 DLYNKSIVVR
+592 DLYNNSMVVR

-621 VCKLLVD
+621 VCIMLVD
-628 EIMALG
+628 EIMGLG

-651 WEQFR
+651 WDQFR
-656 KASSK
+656 KASVK
-661 AVQNIVNDTVD
+661 AVKNVVNDTVD
-672 AYKEAWS
+672 AYQEAWS
-679 EVKDGELE
+679 EIKDGQIE
-687 HVKLDLATVT
+687 HVKLDVNSIA
-697 DGDSSASGQST
+697 
-708 GDNTR
+708 
-713 RTGNTGSKKDK
+713 NTGADGAAAGGSGGGGGKGKNPGKTKTKGSKSGKS
-724 NKKTGK
+724 GK
-730 DPAAEAAKA
+730 DSAAEAAKE

-749 ELMKITMESIETRR
+749 ELLKITMESVESRR
-763 KMVELSYKR
+763 KKVELSYKR
-772 QIEDYQKKLT
+772 QIEDYQKMLVEK
-782 EEKNLTENS
+782 KNLTEAS

-798 IDSLQKQQIVALE
+798 IDSLQKQQIEALA

-820 EVEHKEKLNQLKLEA
+820 EIEHKEKLNQLKLEA
-835 VKKGTDQ
+835 VKEGTDQ

-849 SLANQQTIAEQEA
+849 SLANQQAIAEQEA
-862 LLAYDNEIEKQ
+862 ILAYENETEKQ

-881 KYANENTALDEEQA
+881 RYANERTALDEEQA
-895 QVKLTR
+895 QLKLDR
-901 QKTVLENEI
+901 QKQELENEI

-931 EQHYQEWRQKGLE
+931 EEHYQEWRQRGLE
-944 EMDSHQSEILLKQ
+944 EMDEHQAELLTKQ
-957 EEAAAAELTAL
+957 EEAAAAELEAL
-968 QERGQLSTQTT
+968 IARGQLSTQTT
-979 EEYEAEVVAAK
+979 EEFEAEVIAAK
-990 QRSADAQKATNDA
+990 QQSAEAQKKTNDV
-1003 IVKNEQTKA
+1003 IIKNEQAKA
-1012 QALKTITGGLTQLL
+1012 QAMKAITGGLTQLL

-1033 ETFAKMS
+1033 SAFAKMS
-1040 KVITLAQISIDT
+1040 KIITLAQIAIDT

-1082 LANIATAISTVK
+1082 LANVATAISTVK

-1117 MLSNGEYVMTA
+1117 MLSNGEFVMTA
-1128 EATRRFEPLLDYMNR
+1128 AATKMFEPLLM
-1143 SKGEYPVANTM
+1143 
-1154 NAVKLGASD
+1154 
-1163 IISLKSR
+1163 
-1170 SEREY
+1170 
-1175 FVQEV
+1175 
-1180 LKHIAIIE
+1180 
-1188 MHRTHSETTRLDNI
+1188 
-1202 YEKANHLLDIYSA
+1202 
-1215 RKESLSLD
+1215 
-1223 LFSSIVESNVQ
+1223 
-1234 KLTSSISKVK
+1234 
-1244 ETDEIKKILL
+1244 
-1254 SEINDLKIEKSSEIN
+1254 
-1269 SEKPNSII
+1269 
-1277 TALTKYVNT
+1277 
-1286 ENNFKENFEEFV
+1286 
-1298 NLVSTLKAFSITER
+1298 
-1312 SLNTHHYDSLTPIE
+1312 
-1326 TIGMNNDQ
+1326 
-1334 ASEGIGPKSEASTP
+1334 
-1348 VSPVFLSSGG
+1348 
-1358 LVIGK
+1358 
-1363 CSPTSD
+1363 
-1369 SIPAMLSN
+1369 
-1377 GEFVVN
+1377 
-1383 SRATRIF
+1383 
-1390 EPLLITMNNIGRGV
+1390 TMNNIGRGV
-1404 PMQVLNSSQSITNAE
+1404 PMQVLNSSQSINQAE
-1419 LLTDSFESAAKEIK
+1419 MLTDSFESAAREIK

-1438 VEINEA
+1438 VEITEA
-1444 QDRVEIIENLDTY
+1444 QDRVEMIENLDIY

>member
-1 MANDVTT
+1 MADDVTT
-8 RILQIQVDYGDAVK
+8 KILQIQVDYGDAVK
-22 KIAEYQA
+22 QIAEWQA
-29 LIDEVRKL
+29 KIDAVRKQ
-37 QKGLKAD
+37 QKSLKED

-57 SVQAGNLAMS
+57 SIQAGNLAMS
-67 QMKEAMNT
+67 QMKDAMNT
-75 VSKAVRNQLK
+75 VSKAVKNQLK

-110 LSRAERESSKG
+110 LSRAERESAKG

-154 ALLGVGVSTSSLCD
+154 ALLGAGVSTSSLCD
-168 ALAKEA
+168 ALAKEC
-174 KSAEEAE
+174 KTAEEAE
-181 KANEILKKAIAAID
+181 KANEVLKKAVAAID

-202 ESIALLSKKI
+202 ESIALLTKKI
-212 EENDKIIQEHADNL
+212 EENEKVIKEHADSV
-226 ADAQKK
+226 AESQSR
-232 QQEQSEG
+232 SEG
-239 LLDTMSDLTGVN
+239 LVDTLSDLTGVN
-251 LNFGNSLNNLSKNS
+251 LNFGNSLNSLSKNS

-271 GITIKAK
+271 GLTVKAK

-284 TGLLSNPLVLTFLGI
+284 TGLLANPVVLTFLGI

-311 YNKGLEEASRLTQQL
+311 YNKGLEEASRLTSQL

-348 GADFQDV
+348 GVDFQEV
-355 LESANTLSRQF
+355 LESANTLSQQF
-366 GISVQEALQYVKDG
+366 GISVQEALGYVKDG

-445 ATAEALDGI
+445 ATSEALDGI

-477 QVSTKLN
+477 QVSAKLN

-517 DIETNLDVTKEKAGD
+517 DIETDLDVTKEKAGD
-532 MAKVQEEQMNSQIE
+532 LARVQEEQMNSQIE
-546 LDNTLAALFDAT
+546 LDNTLASLFDAT

-592 DLYNKSIVVR
+592 DLYNNSMVVR

-621 VCKLLVD
+621 VCIMLVD
-628 EIMALG
+628 EIMGLG

-651 WEQFR
+651 WNQFR
-656 KASSK
+656 QASVK
-661 AVQNIVNDTVD
+661 AVKNVVNDTVD
-672 AYKEAWS
+672 AYQEAWS
-679 EVKDGELE
+679 EIKDGQIE
-687 HVKLDLATVT
+687 HVKLDVN
-697 DGDSSASGQST
+697 SVV
-708 GDNTR
+708 
-713 RTGNTGSKKDK
+713 NTGADGAGAGGSGGGRGKGK
-724 NKKTGK
+724 NPGKTKTKGGKGGGKGK
-730 DPAAEAAKA
+730 DTAAEAAKE

-749 ELMKITMESIETRR
+749 ELLKITMESVETRR
-763 KMVELSYKR
+763 KKVELSYKR
-772 QIEDYQKKLT
+772 QIEDYQKMLVEK
-782 EEKNLTENS
+782 KNLTEAS

-798 IDSLQKQQIVALE
+798 IDSLQKQQTQALA

-820 EVEHKEKLNQLKLEA
+820 EIEHKEKLNQLKLEA
-835 VKKGTDQ
+835 VKEGTDQ

-849 SLANQQTIAEQEA
+849 SLANQQAIAEQEA
-862 LLAYDNEIEKQ
+862 ILAYENETEKQ

-881 KYANENTALDEEQA
+881 KYDNERTALDEEQA
-895 QVKLTR
+895 QLKIER
-901 QKTVLENEI
+901 QKQELENEI

-931 EQHYQEWRQKGLE
+931 EEHYQEWRQRGLE
-944 EMDSHQSEILLKQ
+944 EMDEHQAELLTKQ
-957 EEAAAAELTAL
+957 EEAAAAELEAL
-968 QERGQLSTQTT
+968 IARGQLATQTT
-979 EEYEAEVVAAK
+979 EEYEAEILAAK
-990 QRSADAQKATNDA
+990 KRSADAQKNTNDA
-1003 IVKNEQTKA
+1003 IIKNEQAKA
-1012 QALKTITGGLTQLL
+1012 QAMKAITGGLTQLL

-1033 ETFAKMS
+1033 SAFAKMS
-1040 KVITLAQISIDT
+1040 KIITLAQIAIDT

-1082 LANIATAISTVK
+1082 LANVATAVSTVK
-1094 SAKFATGGKVTGPG
+1094 SAKFAEGGKVTGPG

-1117 MLSNGEYVMTA
+1117 MLSNGEFVMTA
-1128 EATRRFEPLLDYMNR
+1128 AATKMFEPLLM
-1143 SKGEYPVANTM
+1143 
-1154 NAVKLGASD
+1154 
-1163 IISLKSR
+1163 
-1170 SEREY
+1170 
-1175 FVQEV
+1175 
-1180 LKHIAIIE
+1180 
-1188 MHRTHSETTRLDNI
+1188 
-1202 YEKANHLLDIYSA
+1202 
-1215 RKESLSLD
+1215 
-1223 LFSSIVESNVQ
+1223 
-1234 KLTSSISKVK
+1234 
-1244 ETDEIKKILL
+1244 
-1254 SEINDLKIEKSSEIN
+1254 
-1269 SEKPNSII
+1269 
-1277 TALTKYVNT
+1277 
-1286 ENNFKENFEEFV
+1286 
-1298 NLVSTLKAFSITER
+1298 
-1312 SLNTHHYDSLTPIE
+1312 
-1326 TIGMNNDQ
+1326 
-1334 ASEGIGPKSEASTP
+1334 
-1348 VSPVFLSSGG
+1348 
-1358 LVIGK
+1358 
-1363 CSPTSD
+1363 
-1369 SIPAMLSN
+1369 
-1377 GEFVVN
+1377 
-1383 SRATRIF
+1383 
-1390 EPLLITMNNIGRGV
+1390 TMNNIGRGV
-1404 PMQVLNSSQSITNAE
+1404 PMQVLNSSQSINQAE
-1419 LLTDSFESAAKEIK
+1419 MLTDSFESAAREIK

-1438 VEINEA
+1438 VEITEA
-1444 QDRVEIIENLDTY
+1444 QDRVEMIENLDTY

>member
-1 MANDVTT
+1 MADDVTT
-8 RILQIQVDYGDAVK
+8 KILQIQVDYGDAVK

-29 LIDEVRKL
+29 QIDQVRKQ
-37 QKGLKAD
+37 QKGLKED

-57 SVQAGNLAMS
+57 SIQAGNLAMS
-67 QMKEAMNT
+67 QMKDAMNT
-75 VSKAVRNQLK
+75 VSKAVKNQLK
-85 SQAEQEGSLVQ
+85 SQAEHEGSLVQ

-110 LSRAERESSKG
+110 LSRAERESAKG

-154 ALLGVGVSTSSLCD
+154 ALLGAGVSTTSLCD
-168 ALAKEA
+168 ALSKEA
-174 KSAEEAE
+174 KSADEAE
-181 KANEILKKAIAAID
+181 KANEVLKKAVAAID

-202 ESIALLSKKI
+202 ESIALLTKKI
-212 EENDKIIQEHADNL
+212 EENDKIIQEHADNV
-226 ADAQKK
+226 AAAQKK

-265 AGSVIE
+265 AGSVME
-271 GITIKAK
+271 GLTVKAK
-278 ALWATL
+278 ALWSTL
-284 TGLLSNPLVLTFLGI
+284 TGLLANPMVLTFLGI

-334 KAFRNEVQGVADTF
+334 KAFRNEVQGVADSF
-348 GADFQDV
+348 GVDFQEV
-355 LESANTLSRQF
+355 LESANTLSQQF
-366 GISVQEALQYVKDG
+366 GISVQEALGYIKDG

-477 QVSTKLN
+477 QVSAKLN

-517 DIETNLDVTKEKAGD
+517 DIETDLDVTKEKAGD
-532 MAKVQEEQMNSQIE
+532 LARVQEEQMNSQIE
-546 LDNTLAALFDAT
+546 LDNTLASLFDAT

-592 DLYNKSIVVR
+592 DLYNNSMVVR

-621 VCKLLVD
+621 VCIMLVD

-651 WEQFR
+651 WDQFR

-672 AYKEAWS
+672 AYQDAWS
-679 EVKDGELE
+679 EIKDGQIE
-687 HVKLDLATVT
+687 HVKLDVNSVANAGA
-697 DGDSSASGQST
+697 DGAGA
-708 GDNTR
+708 G
-713 RTGNTGSKKDK
+713 GGGGGGSKGK
-724 NKKTGK
+724 NPGKTKTKGGKNSGK
-730 DPAAEAAKA
+730 DTAAEAAKE

-749 ELMKITMESIETRR
+749 ELLKITIESVESRR
-763 KMVELSYKR
+763 KKVELSYKR
-772 QIEDYQKKLT
+772 QIEDYQKMLVEK
-782 EEKNLTENS
+782 KNLTDAS

-798 IDSLQKQQIVALE
+798 IDSLQKQQIEALV

-820 EVEHKEKLNQLKLEA
+820 EIEHKEKLNQLKLEA
-835 VKKGTDQ
+835 VKEGTDQ

-849 SLANQQTIAEQEA
+849 SLDNQQAIAEQEA
-862 LLAYDNEIEKQ
+862 ILAYDNEVEKQ
-873 EALKAIRE
+873 EALKSIRE
-881 KYANENTALDEEQA
+881 RYDNERTALDEEQA
-895 QVKLTR
+895 QAKIDR
-901 QKTVLENEI
+901 QKQELENEI

-931 EQHYQEWRQKGLE
+931 EQHYAEWRERNLA
-944 EMDSHQSEILLKQ
+944 EMDEHQRNILLKQ
-957 EEAAAAELTAL
+957 EEAAAAELEAL
-968 QERGQLSTQTT
+968 QLRGQLSTQTT
-979 EEYEAEVVAAK
+979 EEYEADILAAK
-990 QRSADAQKATNDA
+990 KRSAEAQKRTNDV
-1003 IVKNEQTKA
+1003 IVKNEQAKA
-1012 QALKTITGGLTQLL
+1012 QAMKAITGGLTQLL

-1033 ETFAKMS
+1033 SAFAKMS
-1040 KVITLAQISIDT
+1040 KIITLAQIAIDT

-1082 LANIATAISTVK
+1082 LANVATAISTVK
-1094 SAKFATGGKVTGPG
+1094 SAKFAEGGKVTGPG

-1117 MLSNGEYVMTA
+1117 MLSNGEFVMTA
-1128 EATRRFEPLLDYMNR
+1128 AATRMFEPLLM
-1143 SKGEYPVANTM
+1143 
-1154 NAVKLGASD
+1154 
-1163 IISLKSR
+1163 
-1170 SEREY
+1170 
-1175 FVQEV
+1175 
-1180 LKHIAIIE
+1180 
-1188 MHRTHSETTRLDNI
+1188 
-1202 YEKANHLLDIYSA
+1202 
-1215 RKESLSLD
+1215 
-1223 LFSSIVESNVQ
+1223 
-1234 KLTSSISKVK
+1234 
-1244 ETDEIKKILL
+1244 
-1254 SEINDLKIEKSSEIN
+1254 
-1269 SEKPNSII
+1269 
-1277 TALTKYVNT
+1277 
-1286 ENNFKENFEEFV
+1286 
-1298 NLVSTLKAFSITER
+1298 
-1312 SLNTHHYDSLTPIE
+1312 
-1326 TIGMNNDQ
+1326 
-1334 ASEGIGPKSEASTP
+1334 
-1348 VSPVFLSSGG
+1348 
-1358 LVIGK
+1358 
-1363 CSPTSD
+1363 
-1369 SIPAMLSN
+1369 
-1377 GEFVVN
+1377 
-1383 SRATRIF
+1383 
-1390 EPLLITMNNIGRGV
+1390 TMNNIGRGV
-1404 PMQVLNSSQSITNAE
+1404 PMQVLNSSQTINQAE
-1419 LLTDSFESAAKEIK
+1419 MLTDSFESAAREIK

-1438 VEINEA
+1438 VEITEA
-1444 QDRVEIIENLDTY
+1444 QDRVEMIENLDTY

>member
-1 MANDVTT
+1 MASDDVITK
-8 RILQIQVDYGDAVK
+8 ILQIQVDYGDAVK
-22 KIAEYQA
+22 QIAEWQA
-29 LIDEVRKL
+29 KIDAVRKQ
-37 QKGLKAD
+37 QKGLKED

-57 SVQAGNLAMS
+57 SIQAGNLAMS
-67 QMKEAMNT
+67 QMKDAMNT
-75 VSKAVRNQLK
+75 VNKAVKNQLK

-110 LSRAERESSKG
+110 LSRAERESAKG

-154 ALLGVGVSTSSLCD
+154 ALLGAGVSTTSLCD
-168 ALAKEA
+168 ALSKEA

-181 KANEILKKAIAAID
+181 KANEVLKKAVAAID

-202 ESIALLSKKI
+202 ESIALLTKKI
-212 EENDKIIQEHADNL
+212 EENEKVIKEHADSV
-226 ADAQKK
+226 AESQSR
-232 QQEQSEG
+232 SEG
-239 LLDTMSDLTGVN
+239 LVDTLSDLTGVN
-251 LNFGNSLNNLSKNS
+251 LNFGNSLNSLSKNS
-265 AGSVIE
+265 AGSVME
-271 GITIKAK
+271 GLTVKAK

-284 TGLLSNPLVLTFLGI
+284 TGLLANPVVLTFLGI

-311 YNKGLEEASRLTQQL
+311 YNKGLEEASRLTSQL

-348 GADFQDV
+348 GVDFQEV
-355 LESANTLSRQF
+355 LESANTLSQQF
-366 GISVQEALQYVKDG
+366 GISVQEALGYVKDG

-477 QVSTKLN
+477 QVSAKLN

-517 DIETNLDVTKEKAGD
+517 DIETDLDVTKEKAGD
-532 MAKVQEEQMNSQIE
+532 LARVQEEQMNSQIE
-546 LDNTLAALFDAT
+546 LDNTLASLFDAT

-592 DLYNKSIVVR
+592 DLYNNSMVVR

-621 VCKLLVD
+621 VCIMLVD
-628 EIMALG
+628 EIMGLG

-651 WEQFR
+651 WDQFR
-656 KASSK
+656 QASVK
-661 AVQNIVNDTVD
+661 AVKNVVNDTVD
-672 AYKEAWS
+672 AYQEAWS
-679 EVKDGELE
+679 EIKDGQIE
-687 HVKLDLATVT
+687 HVKLDVN
-697 DGDSSASGQST
+697 SVV
-708 GDNTR
+708 
-713 RTGNTGSKKDK
+713 NTGADGAGAGGSGGGGGKGK
-724 NKKTGK
+724 NPGKTKTKGGNGGGKGK
-730 DPAAEAAKA
+730 DTAAEAAKD

-749 ELMKITMESIETRR
+749 ELLKITMESVETRR
-763 KMVELSYKR
+763 KKVELSYKR
-772 QIEDYQKKLT
+772 QIEDYQKMLVEK
-782 EEKNLTENS
+782 KNLTEAS

-798 IDSLQKQQIVALE
+798 IDSLQKQQTQALA

-820 EVEHKEKLNQLKLEA
+820 EIEHKEKLNQLKLEA
-835 VKKGTDQ
+835 IKEGTDQ

-849 SLANQQTIAEQEA
+849 SLANQQAIAEQEA
-862 LLAYDNEIEKQ
+862 ILAYENETDKQ

-881 KYANENTALDEEQA
+881 KYANERTALDEEQA
-895 QVKLTR
+895 QLKLDR
-901 QKTVLENEI
+901 QKQELENEI

-931 EQHYQEWRQKGLE
+931 EQHYQEWRQRGLE
-944 EMDSHQSEILLKQ
+944 EMDEHQAELLTKQ
-957 EEAAAAELTAL
+957 EEAAAAELEAL
-968 QERGQLSTQTT
+968 IARGQLATQTT
-979 EEYEAEVVAAK
+979 EEYEAEVIAAK
-990 QRSADAQKATNDA
+990 QKSAEAQKKTNDV
-1003 IVKNEQTKA
+1003 IIKNEQAKA
-1012 QALKTITGGLTQLL
+1012 QAMKAVTSSLTGLL

-1033 ETFAKMS
+1033 SAFAKMS
-1040 KVITLAQISIDT
+1040 KIITLAQIAIDT

-1064 SMPFPANLA
+1064 SMPFPANIA
-1073 AIATTVATI
+1073 AIATTVATV

-1117 MLSNGEYVMTA
+1117 MLSNGEFVMTA
-1128 EATRRFEPLLDYMNR
+1128 AATKMFEPLLM
-1143 SKGEYPVANTM
+1143 
-1154 NAVKLGASD
+1154 
-1163 IISLKSR
+1163 
-1170 SEREY
+1170 
-1175 FVQEV
+1175 
-1180 LKHIAIIE
+1180 
-1188 MHRTHSETTRLDNI
+1188 
-1202 YEKANHLLDIYSA
+1202 
-1215 RKESLSLD
+1215 
-1223 LFSSIVESNVQ
+1223 
-1234 KLTSSISKVK
+1234 
-1244 ETDEIKKILL
+1244 
-1254 SEINDLKIEKSSEIN
+1254 
-1269 SEKPNSII
+1269 
-1277 TALTKYVNT
+1277 
-1286 ENNFKENFEEFV
+1286 
-1298 NLVSTLKAFSITER
+1298 
-1312 SLNTHHYDSLTPIE
+1312 
-1326 TIGMNNDQ
+1326 
-1334 ASEGIGPKSEASTP
+1334 
-1348 VSPVFLSSGG
+1348 
-1358 LVIGK
+1358 
-1363 CSPTSD
+1363 
-1369 SIPAMLSN
+1369 
-1377 GEFVVN
+1377 
-1383 SRATRIF
+1383 
-1390 EPLLITMNNIGRGV
+1390 TMNNIGRGV
-1404 PMQVLNSSQSITNAE
+1404 PMQVLNSSQSINQAE
-1419 LLTDSFESAAKEIK
+1419 MLTDSFESAAREIK

-1438 VEINEA
+1438 VEITEA
-1444 QDRVEIIENLDTY
+1444 QDRVEMIENLDTY

>member
-1 MANDVTT
+1 MATNDVTT
-8 RILQIQVDYGDAVK
+8 KILQIQVDYGNSIKQIAEWQAKIDAV
-22 KIAEYQA
+22 
-29 LIDEVRKL
+29 RKQ
-37 QKGLKAD
+37 QKGLKED

-57 SVQAGNLAMS
+57 SIQAGNLAMS
-67 QMKEAMNT
+67 QMKDAMNT
-75 VSKAVRNQLK
+75 VSKTVKNQLK

-96 LRAEISNLNAEYDR
+96 LRAQISNLNADYDR
-110 LSRAERESSKG
+110 LSRAERESAKG

-135 KSAEEGT
+135 KNAEEGT

-154 ALLGVGVSTSSLCD
+154 ALLGAGVSTSSLCD
-168 ALAKEA
+168 ALAKEC
-174 KSAEEAE
+174 KTAEEAE
-181 KANEILKKAIAAID
+181 KANEVLKKAVAAID

-202 ESIALLSKKI
+202 ESIALLTKKI
-212 EENDKIIQEHADNL
+212 EENDKIIQEHADNV
-226 ADAQKK
+226 AAAQKK

-265 AGSVIE
+265 AGSVLD
-271 GITIKAK
+271 GLTIKAK
-278 ALWATL
+278 ALWSTL
-284 TGLLSNPLVLTFLGI
+284 TGLLANPMVLTFLGI

-311 YNKGLEEASRLTQQL
+311 YNKGLEEASRLTSQL

-348 GADFQDV
+348 GVDFQEV
-355 LESANTLSRQF
+355 LESANTLSQQF
-366 GISVQEALQYVKDG
+366 GISVQEALGYVKDG

-477 QVSTKLN
+477 QVSAKLN

-517 DIETNLDVTKEKAGD
+517 DIETDLDVTKEKAGD
-532 MAKVQEEQMNSQIE
+532 LARVQEEQMNSQIE
-546 LDNTLAALFDAT
+546 LDNTLASLFDAT

-572 VNNGI
+572 VNNDI

-592 DLYNKSIVVR
+592 DLYNNSMVVR

-621 VCKLLVD
+621 VCIMLVD
-628 EIMALG
+628 EIMGLG

-651 WEQFR
+651 WNQFR
-656 KASSK
+656 QASVK
-661 AVQNIVNDTVD
+661 AVKNVVNDTVD
-672 AYKEAWS
+672 AYQEAWS
-679 EVKDGELE
+679 EIKDGQIE
-687 HVKLDLATVT
+687 HVKLDVN
-697 DGDSSASGQST
+697 SVV
-708 GDNTR
+708 
-713 RTGNTGSKKDK
+713 NTGADGAGAGGSGGGGGKGK
-724 NKKTGK
+724 NPGKTKTKGGKGGGKGK
-730 DPAAEAAKA
+730 DTAAEAAKE

-749 ELMKITMESIETRR
+749 ELLKITMESVETRR
-763 KMVELSYKR
+763 KKVELSYKR
-772 QIEDYQKKLT
+772 QIEDYQKMLVEK
-782 EEKNLTENS
+782 KNLTEAS

-798 IDSLQKQQIVALE
+798 IDSLQKQQTQALA

-820 EVEHKEKLNQLKLEA
+820 EIEHKEKLNQLKLEA
-835 VKKGTDQ
+835 IKEGTDQ

-849 SLANQQTIAEQEA
+849 SLANQQAIAEQEA
-862 LLAYDNEIEKQ
+862 ILAYENETDKQ

-881 KYANENTALDEEQA
+881 KYANERTALDEEQA
-895 QVKLTR
+895 QLKLDR
-901 QKTVLENEI
+901 QKQELENEI

-931 EQHYQEWRQKGLE
+931 EQHYQEWRQRGLE
-944 EMDSHQSEILLKQ
+944 EMDEHQAELLTKQ
-957 EEAAAAELTAL
+957 EEAAAAELEAL
-968 QERGQLSTQTT
+968 IARGQLATQTT
-979 EEYEAEVVAAK
+979 EEYEAEVIAAK
-990 QRSADAQKATNDA
+990 QKSAEAQKKTNDV
-1003 IVKNEQTKA
+1003 IIKNEQAKA
-1012 QALKTITGGLTQLL
+1012 QAMKAVTSSLTGLL

-1033 ETFAKMS
+1033 SAFAKMS
-1040 KVITLAQISIDT
+1040 KIITLAQIAIDT

-1064 SMPFPANLA
+1064 SMPFPANIA
-1073 AIATTVATI
+1073 AIATTVATV

-1117 MLSNGEYVMTA
+1117 MLSNGEFVMTA
-1128 EATRRFEPLLDYMNR
+1128 AATKMFEPLLM
-1143 SKGEYPVANTM
+1143 
-1154 NAVKLGASD
+1154 
-1163 IISLKSR
+1163 
-1170 SEREY
+1170 
-1175 FVQEV
+1175 
-1180 LKHIAIIE
+1180 
-1188 MHRTHSETTRLDNI
+1188 
-1202 YEKANHLLDIYSA
+1202 
-1215 RKESLSLD
+1215 
-1223 LFSSIVESNVQ
+1223 
-1234 KLTSSISKVK
+1234 
-1244 ETDEIKKILL
+1244 
-1254 SEINDLKIEKSSEIN
+1254 
-1269 SEKPNSII
+1269 
-1277 TALTKYVNT
+1277 
-1286 ENNFKENFEEFV
+1286 
-1298 NLVSTLKAFSITER
+1298 
-1312 SLNTHHYDSLTPIE
+1312 
-1326 TIGMNNDQ
+1326 
-1334 ASEGIGPKSEASTP
+1334 
-1348 VSPVFLSSGG
+1348 
-1358 LVIGK
+1358 
-1363 CSPTSD
+1363 
-1369 SIPAMLSN
+1369 
-1377 GEFVVN
+1377 
-1383 SRATRIF
+1383 
-1390 EPLLITMNNIGRGV
+1390 TMNNIGRGV
-1404 PMQVLNSSQSITNAE
+1404 PMQVLNSSQSINQAE
-1419 LLTDSFESAAKEIK
+1419 MLTDSFESAAREIK

-1438 VEINEA
+1438 VEITEA
-1444 QDRVEIIENLDTY
+1444 QDRVEMIENLDTY

>member
-1 MANDVTT
+1 MAANDVTT
-8 RILQIQVDYGDAVK
+8 KILQIQVDYGDAVK
-22 KIAEYQA
+22 QIAEWQA
-29 LIDEVRKL
+29 KIDAVRKQ
-37 QKGLKAD
+37 QKSLKED

-57 SVQAGNLAMS
+57 SIQAGNLAMS
-67 QMKEAMNT
+67 QMKDAMNT
-75 VSKAVRNQLK
+75 VSKAVKNQLK

-110 LSRAERESSKG
+110 LSRAERESAKG

-135 KSAEEGT
+135 KGAEEGT

-154 ALLGVGVSTSSLCD
+154 ALLGAGVSTSSLCD
-168 ALAKEA
+168 ALAKEC
-174 KSAEEAE
+174 KTAEEAE
-181 KANEILKKAIAAID
+181 KANEVLKKAVAAID

-202 ESIALLSKKI
+202 ESIALLTKKI
-212 EENDKIIQEHADNL
+212 EENEKIIQEHADNV
-226 ADAQKK
+226 AAAQKK

-265 AGSVIE
+265 AGSVLD
-271 GITIKAK
+271 GLTIKAK
-278 ALWATL
+278 ALWSTL
-284 TGLLSNPLVLTFLGI
+284 TGLLANPMVLTFLGI

-311 YNKGLEEASRLTQQL
+311 YNKGLEEASRLTSQL

-348 GADFQDV
+348 GVDFQEV
-355 LESANTLSRQF
+355 LESANTLSQQF
-366 GISVQEALQYVKDG
+366 GISVQEALGYVKDG

-477 QVSTKLN
+477 QVSAKLN

-517 DIETNLDVTKEKAGD
+517 DIETDLDVTKEKAGEL
-532 MAKVQEEQMNSQIE
+532 ARVQEEQMNSQIE

-592 DLYNKSIVVR
+592 DLYNNSMVVR

-621 VCKLLVD
+621 VCTMLVD
-628 EIMALG
+628 EIMGLG

-651 WEQFR
+651 WNQFR
-656 KASSK
+656 QASVK
-661 AVQNIVNDTVD
+661 AVKNVVNDTVD
-672 AYKEAWS
+672 AYQEAWS
-679 EVKDGELE
+679 EIKDGQIE
-687 HVKLDLATVT
+687 HVKLDVN
-697 DGDSSASGQST
+697 SVV
-708 GDNTR
+708 
-713 RTGNTGSKKDK
+713 NTGADGAGAGGGGNRGSGGGKGK
-724 NKKTGK
+724 NPGKTKTKGGKGSGKGK
-730 DPAAEAAKA
+730 DTAAEAAKE

-749 ELMKITMESIETRR
+749 ELLKITMESVETRR
-763 KMVELSYKR
+763 KKVELSYKR
-772 QIEDYQKKLT
+772 QIEDYQKMLVEK
-782 EEKNLTENS
+782 KNLTEES
-791 RTAILSI
+791 RNAILSI
-798 IDSLQKQQIVALE
+798 ISSLQIQQTQALA

-820 EVEHKEKLNQLKLEA
+820 EIEHKEKLNQLKLEA
-835 VKKGTDQ
+835 VKEGTDQ

-849 SLANQQTIAEQEA
+849 SLANQQAIAEQEA
-862 LLAYDNEIEKQ
+862 ILAYENETEKQ

-881 KYANENTALDEEQA
+881 KYDNERTALDEEQA
-895 QVKLTR
+895 QLKIER
-901 QKTVLENEI
+901 QKQELENEI

-931 EQHYQEWRQKGLE
+931 EEHYQEWRQRGLE
-944 EMDSHQSEILLKQ
+944 EMDEHQAELFTKQ
-957 EEAAAAELTAL
+957 EEAAAAELEAL
-968 QERGQLSTQTT
+968 IARGQLATQTT
-979 EEYEAEVVAAK
+979 EEYEAEILAAK
-990 QRSADAQKATNDA
+990 QKSADDQKKTNDV
-1003 IVKNEQTKA
+1003 IVKNEQAKA
-1012 QALKTITGGLTQLL
+1012 QAMKAVTSSLTGLL

-1033 ETFAKMS
+1033 SAFAKMS
-1040 KVITLAQISIDT
+1040 KIITLAQIAIDT

-1064 SMPFPANLA
+1064 SMPFPSNIA
-1073 AIATTVATI
+1073 AIATTVATV

-1117 MLSNGEYVMTA
+1117 MLSNGEFVMTA
-1128 EATRRFEPLLDYMNR
+1128 AATKMFEPLLM
-1143 SKGEYPVANTM
+1143 
-1154 NAVKLGASD
+1154 
-1163 IISLKSR
+1163 
-1170 SEREY
+1170 
-1175 FVQEV
+1175 
-1180 LKHIAIIE
+1180 
-1188 MHRTHSETTRLDNI
+1188 
-1202 YEKANHLLDIYSA
+1202 
-1215 RKESLSLD
+1215 
-1223 LFSSIVESNVQ
+1223 
-1234 KLTSSISKVK
+1234 
-1244 ETDEIKKILL
+1244 
-1254 SEINDLKIEKSSEIN
+1254 
-1269 SEKPNSII
+1269 
-1277 TALTKYVNT
+1277 
-1286 ENNFKENFEEFV
+1286 
-1298 NLVSTLKAFSITER
+1298 
-1312 SLNTHHYDSLTPIE
+1312 
-1326 TIGMNNDQ
+1326 
-1334 ASEGIGPKSEASTP
+1334 
-1348 VSPVFLSSGG
+1348 
-1358 LVIGK
+1358 
-1363 CSPTSD
+1363 
-1369 SIPAMLSN
+1369 
-1377 GEFVVN
+1377 
-1383 SRATRIF
+1383 
-1390 EPLLITMNNIGRGV
+1390 TMNNIGRGV
-1404 PMQVLNSSQSITNAE
+1404 PMQVLNSSQSINQAE
-1419 LLTDSFESAAKEIK
+1419 MLTDSFESAAREIK

-1438 VEINEA
+1438 VEITEA
-1444 QDRVEIIENLDTY
+1444 QDRVEMIENLDTY

>member
-1 MANDVTT
+1 MASDDVITK
-8 RILQIQVDYGDAVK
+8 ILQIQVDYGDAVK
-22 KIAEYQA
+22 QIAEWQA
-29 LIDEVRKL
+29 KIDAVRKQ
-37 QKGLKAD
+37 QKGLKED

-57 SVQAGNLAMS
+57 SIQAGNLAMS
-67 QMKEAMNT
+67 QMKDAMNT
-75 VSKAVRNQLK
+75 VNKAVKNQLK

-110 LSRAERESSKG
+110 LSRAERESAKG

-154 ALLGVGVSTSSLCD
+154 ALLGAGVSTTSLCD
-168 ALAKEA
+168 ALSKEA

-181 KANEILKKAIAAID
+181 KANEVLKKAVAAID

-202 ESIALLSKKI
+202 ESIALLTKKI
-212 EENDKIIQEHADNL
+212 EENDKIIQEHADNV
-226 ADAQKK
+226 AAAQKK

-265 AGSVIE
+265 AGSVME
-271 GITIKAK
+271 GLNVKAK
-278 ALWATL
+278 ALWSTL
-284 TGLLSNPLVLTFLGI
+284 TGLLANPVVLTFLGI
-299 AGVGM
+299 AGAGM

-311 YNKGLEEASRLTQQL
+311 YNKGLEEASRLTSQL

-348 GADFQDV
+348 GVDFQEV
-355 LESANTLSRQF
+355 LESANTLSQQF
-366 GISVQEALQYVKDG
+366 GISVQEALGYVKDG

-445 ATAEALDGI
+445 ATSEALDGI

-477 QVSTKLN
+477 QVSAKLN

-517 DIETNLDVTKEKAGD
+517 DIETDLDVTKEKAGD
-532 MAKVQEEQMNSQIE
+532 LARVQEEQMNSQIE
-546 LDNTLAALFDAT
+546 LDNTLASLFDAT

-592 DLYNKSIVVR
+592 DLYNNSMVVR

-621 VCKLLVD
+621 VCIMLVD
-628 EIMALG
+628 EIMGLG

-651 WEQFR
+651 WDQFR
-656 KASSK
+656 KASVK
-661 AVQNIVNDTVD
+661 AVKNVVNDTVD
-672 AYKEAWS
+672 AYQEAWS
-679 EVKDGELE
+679 EIKDGQIE
-687 HVKLDLATVT
+687 HVKLDVNSVA
-697 DGDSSASGQST
+697 
-708 GDNTR
+708 
-713 RTGNTGSKKDK
+713 NTGADGAAAGGSGGGGGKGKNPGKTKTKGSKSGKS
-724 NKKTGK
+724 GK
-730 DPAAEAAKA
+730 DSAAEAAKE

-749 ELMKITMESIETRR
+749 ELLKITMESVESRR
-763 KMVELSYKR
+763 KKVELSYKR
-772 QIEDYQKKLT
+772 QIEDYQKMLVEK
-782 EEKNLTENS
+782 KNLTEAS

-798 IDSLQKQQIVALE
+798 IDSLQKQQIEALA

-820 EVEHKEKLNQLKLEA
+820 EIEHKEKLNQLKLEA
-835 VKKGTDQ
+835 VKEGTDQ

-849 SLANQQTIAEQEA
+849 SLANQQAIAEQEA
-862 LLAYDNEIEKQ
+862 ILAYENETEKQ

-881 KYANENTALDEEQA
+881 RYANERTALDEEQA
-895 QVKLTR
+895 QLKLDR
-901 QKTVLENEI
+901 QKQELENEI

-931 EQHYQEWRQKGLE
+931 EEHYQEWRQRGLE
-944 EMDSHQSEILLKQ
+944 EMDEHQAELLTKQ
-957 EEAAAAELTAL
+957 EEAAAAELEAL
-968 QERGQLSTQTT
+968 IARGQLSTQTT
-979 EEYEAEVVAAK
+979 EEFEAEVIAAK
-990 QRSADAQKATNDA
+990 QKSAEAQKKTNDV
-1003 IVKNEQTKA
+1003 IIKNEQAKA
-1012 QALKTITGGLTQLL
+1012 QAMKAITGGLTQLL
-1026 DTLGESN
+1026 DALGESN
-1033 ETFAKMS
+1033 SAFAKMS
-1040 KVITLAQISIDT
+1040 KIITLAQIAIDT

-1082 LANIATAISTVK
+1082 LANVATAISTVK

-1117 MLSNGEYVMTA
+1117 MLSNGEFVMTA
-1128 EATRRFEPLLDYMNR
+1128 AATRMFEPLLM
-1143 SKGEYPVANTM
+1143 
-1154 NAVKLGASD
+1154 
-1163 IISLKSR
+1163 
-1170 SEREY
+1170 
-1175 FVQEV
+1175 
-1180 LKHIAIIE
+1180 
-1188 MHRTHSETTRLDNI
+1188 
-1202 YEKANHLLDIYSA
+1202 
-1215 RKESLSLD
+1215 
-1223 LFSSIVESNVQ
+1223 
-1234 KLTSSISKVK
+1234 
-1244 ETDEIKKILL
+1244 
-1254 SEINDLKIEKSSEIN
+1254 
-1269 SEKPNSII
+1269 
-1277 TALTKYVNT
+1277 
-1286 ENNFKENFEEFV
+1286 
-1298 NLVSTLKAFSITER
+1298 
-1312 SLNTHHYDSLTPIE
+1312 
-1326 TIGMNNDQ
+1326 
-1334 ASEGIGPKSEASTP
+1334 
-1348 VSPVFLSSGG
+1348 
-1358 LVIGK
+1358 
-1363 CSPTSD
+1363 
-1369 SIPAMLSN
+1369 
-1377 GEFVVN
+1377 
-1383 SRATRIF
+1383 
-1390 EPLLITMNNIGRGV
+1390 TMNNIGRGV
-1404 PMQVLNSSQSITNAE
+1404 PMQVLNSSQTINQAE
-1419 LLTDSFESAAKEIK
+1419 MLTDSFESAAREIK

-1438 VEINEA
+1438 VEITEA
-1444 QDRVEIIENLDTY
+1444 QDRVEMIENLDTY